1 MDRLSE
7 SGAIAGSKEPRT
19 CRADV
24 APPPR
29 NAATLLRGARAVAGA
44 LAALALGFASLLHA
58 AETTVSQFAEGAT
71 WSLHGET
78 SPVPGGTYTYTITR
92 TAGPQPGN
100 EYAGFHVPST
110 STSVAHSN
118 LGSNPMSC
126 GAGKYFCASFS
137 PSRGPGIWNNIQDH
151 HTIYT
156 EIFNNTTITAT
167 LAVTADTP
175 IGTTITFGA
184 IENNGRPRSG
194 GLLLTVSTAPTKP
207 PDPTPPTLVSA
218 TTKTLTIEWTHP
230 GDGGSPL
237 VRNYLHYRVQ
247 GTTEWSNWY
256 AGETPVT
263 RAAIGG
269 LQANTAY
276 EVRVSVTNARGSS
289 EWVMGATAFSTRA
302 NTPATGVPTI
312 TGTAG
317 VGQVLTASTTG
328 ISDADGLPATFSY
341 QWVRVDADGTSN
353 PVDIPGAIAA
363 TYTLTA
369 PDVGKKLKV
378 RVSFTDD
385 LETTETLTSDAYPSG
400 GTVTAAATCPVPD
413 FAGRRKIW
421 TAVLTMGDFTTQ
433 GSPLRGYGR
442 FPDAGGD
449 GGGLDPATF
458 TIGLNEYA
466 VEELAVDAIRLY
478 FSLPLRA
485 IWRTPATAALRL
497 HVCNAPYDFSDSHYA
512 WDGRSNVI
520 PEHAWDTAL
529 DWSSVSTRT
538 VHLSL
543 PDNRS
548 ATGAPGITGTAE
560 DGQVLGVDV
569 TGIEDEDGLYDVEYA
584 YQWVRVDADGTS
596 NEEDI
601 SGATAATYTL
611 TADDAG
617 KKVKVEVS
625 FTDDFGSDEQR
636 PSAPTATV
644 TAAASA
650 VAAVTVPDF
659 AGRRKI
665 WTAVLTMGDFTS
677 GPVSYRGYGRFPD
690 AGGDGG
696 GLDPAM
702 FTIGLNEYEI
712 EFLAVDAIRLYFSLP
727 LGAIWR
733 TPATAALRLH
743 VCNAPYDFSDSHFAW
758 DGRSNVIPEHAW
770 DTALDWSSVSTRTV
784 HLSLPDNRSAT
795 GAPVITGTAEVG
807 QVLDVGVAGIEDE
820 DGLYDVEYA
829 YQWVRVAADG
839 TSNEEDI
846 SGATAAT
853 YTLTADDVG
862 KKVKVEMSFTDDFGS
877 DEQRPSAPT
886 ATVTAAASAVCAVPS
901 LSGRNVIWTGSMT
914 VAVDPDNAGVF
925 GFESGSFGT
934 LDDQTFTVGTNDYR
948 TRLVSLM
955 GNVLTFAT
963 TNYDLTAE
971 EKDVLRLH
979 VCAADLDFS
988 AAGGHTGDHGYVF
1001 STTGLSWSSG
1011 DTVTLRLSLP
1021 ATGQVMG
1028 VGIAPGNAHL
1038 VVTWTAVDTA
1048 TGYTVQWRSGG
1059 EDYNTTRQATVTPGS
1074 TTRHTIPS
1082 LTNGTEYTVRV
1093 IATRTGANDGPPS
1106 AEVTGT
1112 PEPEPFEV
1120 EIVGVPDVAVTGESY
1135 ELTVQSDED
1144 SLVYAWRVDG
1154 GAIEPDD
1161 VQVDGGAIEPD
1172 DVQMVVWTAPETAGV
1187 AWIHV
1192 DVTREDGVTAGQSAY
1207 VRVEVP
1213 EPEPVPALPL
1223 LGQLLLALGLAGA
1236 GAMRLVRSARRP

>member
-24 APPPR
+24 ALPPDGCAFLSQDLASPAARDPR
-29 NAATLLRGARAVAGA
+29 GSSLPFARRSSLRRRLRARAAAGA
-44 LAALALGFASLLHA
+44 LVALALGFASLLHA
-58 AETTVSQFAEGAT
+58 AETTVSQFAAGAT
-71 WSLHGET
+71 WSLRGET

-92 TAGPQPGN
+92 TAGTEPDN

-110 STSVAHSN
+110 SRSVAHSN

-126 GAGKYFCASFS
+126 GTGKYFCASFS
-137 PSRGPGIWNNIQDH
+137 PSTIPGIWNNLQGH

-156 EIFNNTTITAT
+156 LINNNRTITAT
-167 LAVTADTP
+167 LTVTADTP
-175 IGTTITFGA
+175 IGTTISFGA
-184 IENNGRPRSG
+184 IESNGRPRSG
-194 GLLLTVSTAPTKP
+194 GLLLTVSTKP

-276 EVRVSVTNARGSS
+276 DVRVSVTNARGSS

-302 NTPATGVPTI
+302 NTPATGAPTI

-317 VGQVLTASTTG
+317 VGQVLTASTTS
-328 ISDADGLPATFSY
+328 IADADGLPATFSY

-353 PVDIPGAIAA
+353 PVDIPAA
-363 TYTLTA
+363 TDASYTLTA
-369 PDVGKKLKV
+369 PDVGKKVKV
-378 RVSFTDD
+378 KVSFTDD

-548 ATGAPGITGTAE
+548 ATGALGITGTAE
-560 DGQVLGVDV
+560 VGQVLGVDV

-644 TAAASA
+644 TAAA
-650 VAAVTVPDF
+650 
-659 AGRRKI
+659 
-665 WTAVLTMGDFTS
+665 
-677 GPVSYRGYGRFPD
+677 
-690 AGGDGG
+690 
-696 GLDPAM
+696 
-702 FTIGLNEYEI
+702 
-712 EFLAVDAIRLYFSLP
+712 
-727 LGAIWR
+727 
-733 TPATAALRLH
+733 TAA
-743 VCNAPYDFSDSHFAW
+743 
-758 DGRSNVIPEHAW
+758 G
-770 DTALDWSSVSTRTV
+770 
-784 HLSLPDNRSAT
+784 
-795 GAPVITGTAEVG
+795 
-807 QVLDVGVAGIEDE
+807 
-820 DGLYDVEYA
+820 
-829 YQWVRVAADG
+829 
-839 TSNEEDI
+839 
-846 SGATAAT
+846 
-853 YTLTADDVG
+853 
-862 KKVKVEMSFTDDFGS
+862 
-877 DEQRPSAPT
+877 
-886 ATVTAAASAVCAVPS
+886 AVPS
-901 LSGRNVIWTGSMT
+901 LSGRNVIWTEAMT

-963 TNYDLTAE
+963 TNYDLTAG

-988 AAGGHTGDHGYVF
+988 AAGGPTGDHGYVF

-1021 ATGQVMG
+1021 ATTTAPGQVMG
-1028 VGIAPGNAHL
+1028 VGVAPGNAQL

-1048 TGYTVQWRSGG
+1048 TGYAVQWTSGG
-1059 EDYNTTRQATVTPGS
+1059 QDYNTGDRQATVTPGS
-1074 TTRHTIPS
+1074 TTRHTIEG
-1082 LTNGTEYTVRV
+1082 LANGTAYTVRV
-1093 IATRTGANDGPPS
+1093 IATRTGADDGPPS
-1106 AEVTGT
+1106 AEMTGT
-1112 PEPEPFEV
+1112 PAVPGVTVSQTVLTVPEEDTTGDSYTVVLATPPTANVRVTVAGHAGTAVTPTPGTLTFTTTNWDTAQTVTVTAGHDTDTTDESV
-1120 EIVGVPDVAVTGESY
+1120 SLTHSATSPDSDYEGIPIAGVAVAVTDNDTAQVMGVEVAPGDAQLVVTWTAVDAATGY
-1135 ELTVQSDED
+1135 TVQWTSGSED
-1144 SLVYAWRVDG
+1144 YTTGDRQATVTSGSTTRHTIDG
-1154 GAIEPDD
+1154 LTNG
-1161 VQVDGGAIEPD
+1161 
-1172 DVQMVVWTAPETAGV
+1172 TTY
-1187 AWIHV
+1187 
-1192 DVTREDGVTAGQSAY
+1192 T
-1207 VRVEVP
+1207 VRVIATRTGATDGPPSAEMTGTPREP

-1223 LGQLLLALGLAGA
+1223 AGAIGLGLLLLGTGARALRG
-1236 GAMRLVRSARRP
+1236 RARG

>member
-7 SGAIAGSKEPRT
+7 SGAIAGSKDPRT

-29 NAATLLRGARAVAGA
+29 TAATLPRGARAAAGA

-58 AETTVSQFAEGAT
+58 AETTISQFAEGAT

-137 PSRGPGIWNNIQDH
+137 PSRGPGIWNNIQGH

-167 LAVTADTP
+167 LTVTADTP
-175 IGTTITFGA
+175 IGTTISFGA
-184 IENNGRPRSG
+184 IVNNGRPRSG
-194 GLLLTVSTAPTKP
+194 GLLLTVSPTPTKP

-218 TTKTLTIEWTHP
+218 TTKMLTIEWTHP

-247 GTTEWSNWY
+247 GTTEWSNWQ

-276 EVRVSVTNARGSS
+276 DVRVSVTNARGSS

-302 NTPATGVPTI
+302 NTPATGAPTI

-353 PVDIPGAIAA
+353 PVDIPGATAA
-363 TYTLTA
+363 TYTLTDD
-369 PDVGKKLKV
+369 DVGKKLKV

-385 LETTETLTSDAYPSG
+385 LETTETLTSAAFPSS
-400 GTVTAAATCPVPD
+400 GTVAAAVVACPVPD

-466 VEELAVDAIRLY
+466 VEELAVDAIFLY

-548 ATGAPGITGTAE
+548 ATGTPVITGTAE
-560 DGQVLGVDV
+560 EVGQVLGVDV

-584 YQWVRVDADGTS
+584 YQWVRVDADGLS
-596 NEEDI
+596 NPMDI
-601 SGATAATYTL
+601 PGATAATYIL
-611 TADDAG
+611 TGDDE
-617 KKVKVEVS
+617 VKRIRVRVR
-625 FTDDFGSDEQR
+625 FTDDLGNPEMLTS
-636 PSAPTATV
+636 
-644 TAAASA
+644 AAA
-650 VAAVTVPDF
+650 VATPTVITRPPSYP
-659 AGRRKI
+659 G
-665 WTAVLTMGDFTS
+665 TM
-677 GPVSYRGYGRFPD
+677 RA
-690 AGGDGG
+690 AGGDGEVT
-696 GLDPAM
+696 L
-702 FTIGLNEYEI
+702 T
-712 EFLAVDAIRLYFSLP
+712 
-727 LGAIWR
+727 W
-733 TPATAALRLH
+733 
-743 VCNAPYDFSDSHFAW
+743 NAPSSQGSSRIQYYEYRI
-758 DGRSNVIPEHAW
+758 DGEGEWI
-770 DTALDWSSVSTRTV
+770 STGSTDRIHT
-784 HLSLPDNRSAT
+784 
-795 GAPVITGTAEVG
+795 ITGLVNGRVYFFHLRAVSA
-807 QVLDVGVAGIEDE
+807 AGA
-820 DGLYDVEYA
+820 GSH
-829 YQWVRVAADG
+829 R
-839 TSNEEDI
+839 I
-846 SGATAAT
+846 SPEATP
-853 YTLTADDVG
+853 V
-862 KKVKVEMSFTDDFGS
+862 
-877 DEQRPSAPT
+877 
-886 ATVTAAASAVCAVPS
+886 
-901 LSGRNVIWTGSMT
+901 
-914 VAVDPDNAGVF
+914 
-925 GFESGSFGT
+925 
-934 LDDQTFTVGTNDYR
+934 
-948 TRLVSLM
+948 
-955 GNVLTFAT
+955 
-963 TNYDLTAE
+963 
-971 EKDVLRLH
+971 
-979 VCAADLDFS
+979 ADLDFTHFANGGFITSTLALVNAGAYPARPAIYFYDQDGDPIAARSLVSLTPDLEVLDDGALSPRAVMNPLSELTIATHGRGGQRVGSVSVRAPSSIGGVLRFDIPNLGVAGVGDSPTVPDALLPVRRLDGGINTGVAVRNRGTATLTLQCRLMRDGAVLEEADIRLAVNGQDSRFIDQVFPTADTSDFAGSVRCTAPEPGRFS
-988 AAGGHTGDHGYVF
+988 AVAFELDGVHRIFTTLPVVPVPAVPDREQEQEEEQDQEQEEEQGQEQEQDATRLDFTHFANGGKIVSSLVLVNAGANPVRPAIYFYDQQGDPIAAESLVDITEDLEVGDDGALRPVTAMNPLGELTISTHGR
-1001 STTGLSWSSG
+1001 G
-1011 DTVTLRLSLP
+1011 
-1021 ATGQVMG
+1021 GQVVGSVAVTADGPIGGVLRFDIPALGVAG
-1028 VGIAPGNAHL
+1028 VGDSPPVRDAL
-1038 VVTWTAVDTA
+1038 VPVRRQEGGINTGVAIHNRDTTALLVRCRLMRDGAVLEETMIPLAANGQDSRFIDEIFPTADTSDF
-1048 TGYTVQWRSGG
+1048 V
-1059 EDYNTTRQATVTPGS
+1059 GS
-1074 TTRHTIPS
+1074 
-1082 LTNGTEYTVRV
+1082 VRCL
-1093 IATRTGANDGPPS
+1093 
-1106 AEVTGT
+1106 T
-1112 PEPEPFEV
+1112 PEPGRFSAVAFE
-1120 EIVGVPDVAVTGESY
+1120 
-1135 ELTVQSDED
+1135 L
-1144 SLVYAWRVDG
+1144 
-1154 GAIEPDD
+1154 
-1161 VQVDGGAIEPD
+1161 
-1172 DVQMVVWTAPETAGV
+1172 
-1187 AWIHV
+1187 
-1192 DVTREDGVTAGQSAY
+1192 DGVDRIFTTLP
-1207 VRVEVP
+1207 VVPVVEVP
-1213 EPEPVPALPL
+1213 
-1223 LGQLLLALGLAGA
+1223 
-1236 GAMRLVRSARRP
+1236 

>member
-24 APPPR
+24 ALPPDGCAFLSQDLASPAARDPR
-29 NAATLLRGARAVAGA
+29 GSSLPFARRSSLRRRLRARAAAGA
-44 LAALALGFASLLHA
+44 LVALALGFASLLHA
-58 AETTVSQFAEGAT
+58 AETTVSQFAAGAT

-92 TAGPQPGN
+92 TAGTEPDN

-110 STSVAHSN
+110 SRSVAHSN

-126 GAGKYFCASFS
+126 GTGKYFCASFS
-137 PSRGPGIWNNIQDH
+137 PSTIPGIWNNLQGH

-156 EIFNNTTITAT
+156 LINNNRTITAT
-167 LAVTADTP
+167 LTVTADTP
-175 IGTTITFGA
+175 IGTTISFGA
-184 IENNGRPRSG
+184 IESNGRPRSG
-194 GLLLTVSTAPTKP
+194 GLLLTVSTKP

-276 EVRVSVTNARGSS
+276 DVRVSVTNARGSS

-302 NTPATGVPTI
+302 NTPATGAPTI

-317 VGQVLTASTTG
+317 VGQVLTASTTS
-328 ISDADGLPATFSY
+328 IADADGLPATFSY

-353 PVDIPGAIAA
+353 PVDIPAA
-363 TYTLTA
+363 TDASYTLTA
-369 PDVGKKLKV
+369 PDVGKKVKV
-378 RVSFTDD
+378 KVSFTDD

-548 ATGAPGITGTAE
+548 ATGALGITGTAE
-560 DGQVLGVDV
+560 VGQVLGVDV

-644 TAAASA
+644 TAAA
-650 VAAVTVPDF
+650 
-659 AGRRKI
+659 
-665 WTAVLTMGDFTS
+665 
-677 GPVSYRGYGRFPD
+677 
-690 AGGDGG
+690 
-696 GLDPAM
+696 
-702 FTIGLNEYEI
+702 
-712 EFLAVDAIRLYFSLP
+712 
-727 LGAIWR
+727 
-733 TPATAALRLH
+733 TAA
-743 VCNAPYDFSDSHFAW
+743 
-758 DGRSNVIPEHAW
+758 
-770 DTALDWSSVSTRTV
+770 
-784 HLSLPDNRSAT
+784 
-795 GAPVITGTAEVG
+795 
-807 QVLDVGVAGIEDE
+807 
-820 DGLYDVEYA
+820 
-829 YQWVRVAADG
+829 
-839 TSNEEDI
+839 
-846 SGATAAT
+846 
-853 YTLTADDVG
+853 
-862 KKVKVEMSFTDDFGS
+862 
-877 DEQRPSAPT
+877 
-886 ATVTAAASAVCAVPS
+886 CAVPS
-901 LSGRNVIWTGSMT
+901 LSGRNVIWTEAMT

-963 TNYDLTAE
+963 TNYDLTAG

-988 AAGGHTGDHGYVF
+988 AAGGPTGDHGYVF

-1021 ATGQVMG
+1021 ATTTAPGQVMG
-1028 VGIAPGNAHL
+1028 VGVAPSNAHL

-1048 TGYTVQWRSGG
+1048 TGYTVQWTSGG
-1059 EDYNTTRQATVTPGS
+1059 QDYNTGDRQATVTPGS
-1074 TTRHTIPS
+1074 TTRHTIEG
-1082 LTNGTEYTVRV
+1082 LANGTAYTVRV
-1093 IATRTGANDGPPS
+1093 IATRTGATDGPPS
-1106 AEVTGT
+1106 AEMTGT
-1112 PEPEPFEV
+1112 PAVPGVTVSQTVLTVPEEDTTGDSYTVVLATPPTANVRVTVAGHAGTAVTPTPGTLTFTTTNWDTAQTVTVTAGHDTDTTDESV
-1120 EIVGVPDVAVTGESY
+1120 SLTHSATSPDSDYEGIPIAGVAVAVTDNDTAQVMGVEVAPGDAQLVVTWTAVDAATGY
-1135 ELTVQSDED
+1135 TVQWTSGSED
-1144 SLVYAWRVDG
+1144 YTTGDRQATVTPGSTTRHTIDG
-1154 GAIEPDD
+1154 LANG
-1161 VQVDGGAIEPD
+1161 
-1172 DVQMVVWTAPETAGV
+1172 TTY
-1187 AWIHV
+1187 
-1192 DVTREDGVTAGQSAY
+1192 T
-1207 VRVEVP
+1207 VRVIATRTGATDGPPSAEMTGTPREP

-1223 LGQLLLALGLAGA
+1223 AGAIGLGLLLLGTGARALRG
-1236 GAMRLVRSARRP
+1236 RARG

>member
-7 SGAIAGSKEPRT
+7 AGAIAGSKEPRT

-24 APPPR
+24 ASPPR
-29 NAATLLRGARAVAGA
+29 TAPPLLRGARAAAGA
-44 LAALALGFASLLHA
+44 LAALALGFASFLHA

-110 STSVAHSN
+110 STSIAHSN

-137 PSRGPGIWNNIQDH
+137 PSRGPGIWNNIQGH

-156 EIFNNTTITAT
+156 EIYNNTTITAT
-167 LAVTADTP
+167 LTVTADTP

-194 GLLLTVSTAPTKP
+194 GLLLTVSTVPTKP

-247 GTTEWSNWY
+247 STTEWSNWY

-276 EVRVSVTNARGSS
+276 EVRVSVTNASGSS

-302 NTPATGVPTI
+302 NTPATGAPSI

-328 ISDADGLPATFSY
+328 IADADGRPANFSY

-353 PVDIPGAIAA
+353 PVDIPGATDA
-363 TYTLTA
+363 TYTLTDD
-369 PDVGKKLKV
+369 DVGKKLKV

-466 VEELAVDAIRLY
+466 VEELAVDAIFLY

-548 ATGAPGITGTAE
+548 ATGAPVITGTAE
-560 DGQVLGVDV
+560 VGQVLDVDV

-601 SGATAATYTL
+601 SGATAATHTL
-611 TADDAG
+611 TADDVG

-644 TAAASA
+644 TAVASVAPAEAVEGEPLRFVVTLSAASA
-650 VAAVTVPDF
+650 ADTTLGYSVTGVTATAGTDYTAPAA
-659 AGRRKI
+659 G
-665 WTAVLTMGDFTS
+665 AVLTIPAGQTRGTITIETLADTVAEDRETLTLTLIN
-677 GPVSYRGYGRFPD
+677 PVN
-690 AGGDGG
+690 AT
-696 GLDPAM
+696 LDPAK
-702 FTIGLNEYEI
+702 
-712 EFLAVDAIRLYFSLP
+712 S
-727 LGAIWR
+727 
-733 TPATAALRLH
+733 
-743 VCNAPYDFSDSHFAW
+743 
-758 DGRSNVIPEHAW
+758 
-770 DTALDWSSVSTRTV
+770 
-784 HLSLPDNRSAT
+784 
-795 GAPVITGTAEVG
+795 TAE
-807 QVLDVGVAGIEDE
+807 
-820 DGLYDVEYA
+820 
-829 YQWVRVAADG
+829 G
-839 TSNEEDI
+839 TIRD
-846 SGATAAT
+846 A
-853 YTLTADDVG
+853 
-862 KKVKVEMSFTDDFGS
+862 
-877 DEQRPSAPT
+877 
-886 ATVTAAASAVCAVPS
+886 
-901 LSGRNVIWTGSMT
+901 
-914 VAVDPDNAGVF
+914 
-925 GFESGSFGT
+925 
-934 LDDQTFTVGTNDYR
+934 
-948 TRLVSLM
+948 
-955 GNVLTFAT
+955 
-963 TNYDLTAE
+963 
-971 EKDVLRLH
+971 
-979 VCAADLDFS
+979 
-988 AAGGHTGDHGYVF
+988 
-1001 STTGLSWSSG
+1001 
-1011 DTVTLRLSLP
+1011 
-1021 ATGQVMG
+1021 
-1028 VGIAPGNAHL
+1028 
-1038 VVTWTAVDTA
+1038 
-1048 TGYTVQWRSGG
+1048 
-1059 EDYNTTRQATVTPGS
+1059 
-1074 TTRHTIPS
+1074 
-1082 LTNGTEYTVRV
+1082 
-1093 IATRTGANDGPPS
+1093 
-1106 AEVTGT
+1106 
-1112 PEPEPFEV
+1112 
-1120 EIVGVPDVAVTGESY
+1120 
-1135 ELTVQSDED
+1135 
-1144 SLVYAWRVDG
+1144 
-1154 GAIEPDD
+1154 
-1161 VQVDGGAIEPD
+1161 
-1172 DVQMVVWTAPETAGV
+1172 
-1187 AWIHV
+1187 
-1192 DVTREDGVTAGQSAY
+1192 
-1207 VRVEVP
+1207 
-1213 EPEPVPALPL
+1213 EPVPVSALPFL
-1223 LGQLLLALGLAGA
+1223 TWSWEVLID
-1236 GAMRLVRSARRP
+1236 RFSSAQER

>member
-7 SGAIAGSKEPRT
+7 SGAIAWSKEPRT

-24 APPPR
+24 ASPPDGRAFLSPDLASPAARDPR
-29 NAATLLRGARAVAGA
+29 GSSLPFARRSSLRRRLRGRAAAGA
-44 LAALALGFASLLHA
+44 LVALALGFASLLHA
-58 AETTVSQFAEGAT
+58 AETTVSQFAAGAT

-92 TAGPQPGN
+92 TAGTEPDN

-110 STSVAHSN
+110 SRSVAHSN

-126 GAGKYFCASFS
+126 GTGKYFCASFS
-137 PSRGPGIWNNIQDH
+137 PSRIPGIWNNLQGH

-156 EIFNNTTITAT
+156 LINNNRTITAT
-167 LAVTADTP
+167 LTVTADTP
-175 IGTTITFGA
+175 IGTTISFGA
-184 IENNGRPRSG
+184 IESNGRPRSG
-194 GLLLTVSTAPTKP
+194 GLLLTVSTKP

-218 TTKTLTIEWTHP
+218 TTKTLTIKWTHP

-276 EVRVSVTNARGSS
+276 DVRVSVTNASGSS

-302 NTPATGVPTI
+302 NAPATGAPTI

-317 VGQVLTASTTG
+317 VGQVLTASTTS
-328 ISDADGLPATFSY
+328 IADADGLPATFSY

-353 PVDIPGAIAA
+353 PVDIPGATDAS
-363 TYTLTA
+363 YTLTA
-369 PDVGKKLKV
+369 ADVGKKVKV
-378 RVSFTDD
+378 KVNFTDD
-385 LETTETLTSDAYPSG
+385 LETTETLTSAAFPSG
-400 GTVTAAATCPVPD
+400 CTVVAAVAACPVPD

-433 GSPLRGYGR
+433 GLPLRGYGR

-466 VEELAVDAIRLY
+466 VDILAVDAIRLY

-548 ATGAPGITGTAE
+548 ATGAPGITGTVE
-560 DGQVLGVDV
+560 VGQVLGGDV

-611 TADDAG
+611 TADDVG

-644 TAAASA
+644 TAAA
-650 VAAVTVPDF
+650 
-659 AGRRKI
+659 
-665 WTAVLTMGDFTS
+665 
-677 GPVSYRGYGRFPD
+677 
-690 AGGDGG
+690 
-696 GLDPAM
+696 
-702 FTIGLNEYEI
+702 
-712 EFLAVDAIRLYFSLP
+712 
-727 LGAIWR
+727 
-733 TPATAALRLH
+733 TAA
-743 VCNAPYDFSDSHFAW
+743 
-758 DGRSNVIPEHAW
+758 
-770 DTALDWSSVSTRTV
+770 
-784 HLSLPDNRSAT
+784 
-795 GAPVITGTAEVG
+795 
-807 QVLDVGVAGIEDE
+807 
-820 DGLYDVEYA
+820 
-829 YQWVRVAADG
+829 
-839 TSNEEDI
+839 
-846 SGATAAT
+846 
-853 YTLTADDVG
+853 
-862 KKVKVEMSFTDDFGS
+862 
-877 DEQRPSAPT
+877 
-886 ATVTAAASAVCAVPS
+886 CAVPS
-901 LSGRNVIWTGSMT
+901 LSGRNVIWTGAMT

-948 TRLVSLM
+948 TRLVSLL

-963 TNYDLTAE
+963 TNDDLTAG

-988 AAGGHTGDHGYVF
+988 AAGGPTGDHGYVF

-1021 ATGQVMG
+1021 ATATAQVMG
-1028 VGIAPGNAHL
+1028 VGVAPGNAQLVVTWTAVDTATGYTVQWTSGGEDYNTTRQATVTPGSTTRHTIEGLANGTAYTVRVIATRTGATDGPPSAEMTGTPAAPDVTVSTTALTVPEEDTTGDSYTVVLATQPTANVRVTVAGHAGTTVTPTPGTLTFTTMNWDTAQTVTVTAGHDADTADESVSLTHSATSPDSDYEGIPITSVAVAVTDNDTAQVMGVGVAPGDAHL

-1059 EDYNTTRQATVTPGS
+1059 EDYNTGDRQATVTPGA
-1074 TTRHTIPS
+1074 TTRHTIDS
-1082 LTNGTEYTVRV
+1082 LTNGTAYTVRV
-1093 IATRTGANDGPPS
+1093 IATRTGATDGPPS

-1112 PEPEPFEV
+1112 P
-1120 EIVGVPDVAVTGESY
+1120 TG
-1135 ELTVQSDED
+1135 
-1144 SLVYAWRVDG
+1144 
-1154 GAIEPDD
+1154 
-1161 VQVDGGAIEPD
+1161 
-1172 DVQMVVWTAPETAGV
+1172 
-1187 AWIHV
+1187 
-1192 DVTREDGVTAGQSAY
+1192 
-1207 VRVEVP
+1207 

-1223 LGQLLLALGLAGA
+1223 AGAIGLGLLLLGTGGRALRGRASG
-1236 GAMRLVRSARRP
+1236 

>member
-24 APPPR
+24 ASPPDRRAFLSPDLASPAARDPR
-29 NAATLLRGARAVAGA
+29 GSSLPFARRSSLRRRLRARATAGA
-44 LAALALGFASLLHA
+44 LVALALGFASWLHA
-58 AETTVSQFAEGAT
+58 AETTVSQFAAGAT

-92 TAGPQPGN
+92 TAGTEPDN

-110 STSVAHSN
+110 SRSVAYSN

-126 GAGKYFCASFS
+126 GTGKYFCASFS
-137 PSRGPGIWNNIQDH
+137 PSTIPGIWNNLQGH

-156 EIFNNTTITAT
+156 LINNNRTITAT
-167 LAVTADTP
+167 LTVTADTP
-175 IGTTITFGA
+175 IGTTISFGA
-184 IENNGRPRSG
+184 IESNGRPRSG
-194 GLLLTVSTAPTKP
+194 GLLLTVSTKP

-276 EVRVSVTNARGSS
+276 DVRVSVTNARGSS

-302 NTPATGVPTI
+302 NTPATGAPTI

-353 PVDIPGAIAA
+353 PVDIPAATAA

-369 PDVGKKLKV
+369 PDVGKKVKV
-378 RVSFTDD
+378 KVSFTDD

-433 GSPLRGYGR
+433 GFPLRGYGR
-442 FPDAGGD
+442 FPNAGGD

-466 VEELAVDAIRLY
+466 VDILAVDAIRLY

-560 DGQVLGVDV
+560 VGQVLGVDV

-611 TADDAG
+611 TADDVG

-644 TAAASA
+644 TAAA
-650 VAAVTVPDF
+650 
-659 AGRRKI
+659 
-665 WTAVLTMGDFTS
+665 
-677 GPVSYRGYGRFPD
+677 
-690 AGGDGG
+690 
-696 GLDPAM
+696 
-702 FTIGLNEYEI
+702 
-712 EFLAVDAIRLYFSLP
+712 
-727 LGAIWR
+727 
-733 TPATAALRLH
+733 TAA
-743 VCNAPYDFSDSHFAW
+743 
-758 DGRSNVIPEHAW
+758 
-770 DTALDWSSVSTRTV
+770 
-784 HLSLPDNRSAT
+784 
-795 GAPVITGTAEVG
+795 
-807 QVLDVGVAGIEDE
+807 
-820 DGLYDVEYA
+820 
-829 YQWVRVAADG
+829 
-839 TSNEEDI
+839 
-846 SGATAAT
+846 
-853 YTLTADDVG
+853 
-862 KKVKVEMSFTDDFGS
+862 
-877 DEQRPSAPT
+877 
-886 ATVTAAASAVCAVPS
+886 CAVPS
-901 LSGRNVIWTGSMT
+901 LSGRNVIWTGAMT

-963 TNYDLTAE
+963 TNNDLTAG

-988 AAGGHTGDHGYVF
+988 AAGGTTGDHGYVF

-1021 ATGQVMG
+1021 ATTTAPGQVMG
-1028 VGIAPGNAHL
+1028 LGVAPGNAQL

-1048 TGYTVQWRSGG
+1048 TGYTVQWTSGG
-1059 EDYNTTRQATVTPGS
+1059 QDYNTGDRQATVTPGS
-1074 TTRHTIPS
+1074 TTRHTIEG
-1082 LTNGTEYTVRV
+1082 LANGTAYTVRV
-1093 IATRTGANDGPPS
+1093 IATRTGADDGPPS
-1106 AEVTGT
+1106 AEMTGT
-1112 PEPEPFEV
+1112 PAVPGVTVSQTVLTVPEEDTTGDSYTVVLATPPTANVRVTVAGHAGTAVTPTPGTLTFTTTTWDTAQTVTVTAGHDTDTTDESV
-1120 EIVGVPDVAVTGESY
+1120 SLTHSATSPDSDYEGIPIAGVAVAVTDNDTAQVMGVEVAPGDAQLVVTWTAVDAATGY
-1135 ELTVQSDED
+1135 TVQWTSGSED
-1144 SLVYAWRVDG
+1144 YTTGDRQATVTSGSTTRHTIDG
-1154 GAIEPDD
+1154 LTNG
-1161 VQVDGGAIEPD
+1161 
-1172 DVQMVVWTAPETAGV
+1172 TAYT
-1187 AWIHV
+1187 
-1192 DVTREDGVTAGQSAY
+1192 
-1207 VRVEVP
+1207 VRVIATRTGATDGPPSAEMTGTPREP

-1223 LGQLLLALGLAGA
+1223 AGAIGLGLLLLGTGARALRG
-1236 GAMRLVRSARRP
+1236 RARG

>member
-29 NAATLLRGARAVAGA
+29 TAATLPRGARAAAGA

-58 AETTVSQFAEGAT
+58 AETTVSQFAAGAT

-92 TAGPQPGN
+92 TAGTEPDN

-110 STSVAHSN
+110 SRSVAHSN

-126 GAGKYFCASFS
+126 GTGKYFCAGFS
-137 PSRGPGIWNNIQDH
+137 PSEIPGIWNNLQGH

-156 EIFNNTTITAT
+156 LINNNTTITAT
-167 LAVTADTP
+167 LTVTADTP

-276 EVRVSVTNARGSS
+276 DVRVSVTNARGSS

-302 NTPATGVPTI
+302 NTPATGAPTI

-353 PVDIPGAIAA
+353 PVDIPGATAA

-497 HVCNAPYDFSDSHYA
+497 HVCNAPYDFSDSHFA

-520 PEHAWDTAL
+520 PEHSWDTAL

-548 ATGAPGITGTAE
+548 ATGAPVITGTAE
-560 DGQVLGVDV
+560 VGQVLGVDV

-611 TADDAG
+611 TADDVG
-617 KKVKVEVS
+617 KKVKVEV
-625 FTDDFGSDEQR
+625 
-636 PSAPTATV
+636 
-644 TAAASA
+644 
-650 VAAVTVPDF
+650 
-659 AGRRKI
+659 
-665 WTAVLTMGDFTS
+665 
-677 GPVSYRGYGRFPD
+677 
-690 AGGDGG
+690 
-696 GLDPAM
+696 
-702 FTIGLNEYEI
+702 
-712 EFLAVDAIRLYFSLP
+712 
-727 LGAIWR
+727 
-733 TPATAALRLH
+733 
-743 VCNAPYDFSDSHFAW
+743 
-758 DGRSNVIPEHAW
+758 
-770 DTALDWSSVSTRTV
+770 
-784 HLSLPDNRSAT
+784 
-795 GAPVITGTAEVG
+795 
-807 QVLDVGVAGIEDE
+807 
-820 DGLYDVEYA
+820 
-829 YQWVRVAADG
+829 
-839 TSNEEDI
+839 
-846 SGATAAT
+846 
-853 YTLTADDVG
+853 
-862 KKVKVEMSFTDDFGS
+862 SFTDDFGS

-979 VCAADLDFS
+979 VCAADLNFS
-988 AAGGHTGDHGYVF
+988 AAGGPTGDHGYVF

-1028 VGIAPGNAHL
+1028 VGVAPGNAHL
-1038 VVTWTAVDTA
+1038 VVTWTAVDNA
-1048 TGYTVQWRSGG
+1048 TGYTVQWTSGG
-1059 EDYNTTRQATVTPGS
+1059 EDYNTGDRQATVTSGSTTRHTISGLANGTEYTVRVIATRTGAADGPPAAEMTGTPAAPTVPGVTVSKSALTVAEEDTTGDSYTVVLDNQPTANVLVTVAGHAGTDVTPTPGTLTFTTMDWETAQTVTVTAGNDTDTADDSVSLTHSATSADSDYEGITIAGVAVTVNDNDTAQVMGVTVAPGDAQLVVTWTAVDNATGYKVQWKSGGDDYDTGERQATVTPGS
-1074 TTRHTIPS
+1074 TTSHTIDS
-1082 LTNGTEYTVRV
+1082 LANGTAYTVRV
-1093 IATRTGANDGPPS
+1093 IATRTGANDGPPA
-1106 AEVTGT
+1106 AEMTGT
-1112 PEPEPFEV
+1112 P
-1120 EIVGVPDVAVTGESY
+1120 TGEP
-1135 ELTVQSDED
+1135 
-1144 SLVYAWRVDG
+1144 
-1154 GAIEPDD
+1154 I
-1161 VQVDGGAIEPD
+1161 
-1172 DVQMVVWTAPETAGV
+1172 
-1187 AWIHV
+1187 
-1192 DVTREDGVTAGQSAY
+1192 
-1207 VRVEVP
+1207 
-1213 EPEPVPALPL
+1213 PVPALPL
-1223 LGQLLLALGLAGA
+1223 AGAIALGLLLLGTGSRRLGGPRWAGCA
-1236 GAMRLVRSARRP
+1236 GRGRTARLPR

>member
-24 APPPR
+24 ALPPDGCAFLSQDLASPAARDPR
-29 NAATLLRGARAVAGA
+29 GSSLPFARRSSLRRRLRARAAAGA
-44 LAALALGFASLLHA
+44 LVALALGFASLLHA
-58 AETTVSQFAEGAT
+58 AETTVSQFAAGAT

-92 TAGPQPGN
+92 TAGTEPDN

-110 STSVAHSN
+110 SRSVAHSN

-126 GAGKYFCASFS
+126 GTGKYFCASFS
-137 PSRGPGIWNNIQDH
+137 PSTIPGIWNNLQGH

-156 EIFNNTTITAT
+156 LINNNRTITAT
-167 LAVTADTP
+167 LTVTADTP
-175 IGTTITFGA
+175 IGTTISFGA
-184 IENNGRPRSG
+184 IESNGRPRSG
-194 GLLLTVSTAPTKP
+194 GLLLTVSTKP

-276 EVRVSVTNARGSS
+276 DVRVSVTNARGSS

-302 NTPATGVPTI
+302 NTPATGAPTI

-317 VGQVLTASTTG
+317 VGQVLTASTTS
-328 ISDADGLPATFSY
+328 IADADGLPATFSY

-353 PVDIPGAIAA
+353 PVDIPAA
-363 TYTLTA
+363 TDASYTLTA
-369 PDVGKKLKV
+369 PDVGKKVKV
-378 RVSFTDD
+378 KVSFTDD

-421 TAVLTMGDFTTQ
+421 TAVLAMGDFTTQ

-548 ATGAPGITGTAE
+548 ATGALGITGTAE
-560 DGQVLGVDV
+560 VGQVLGVDV

-644 TAAASA
+644 TAAA
-650 VAAVTVPDF
+650 
-659 AGRRKI
+659 
-665 WTAVLTMGDFTS
+665 
-677 GPVSYRGYGRFPD
+677 
-690 AGGDGG
+690 
-696 GLDPAM
+696 
-702 FTIGLNEYEI
+702 
-712 EFLAVDAIRLYFSLP
+712 
-727 LGAIWR
+727 
-733 TPATAALRLH
+733 TAA
-743 VCNAPYDFSDSHFAW
+743 
-758 DGRSNVIPEHAW
+758 
-770 DTALDWSSVSTRTV
+770 
-784 HLSLPDNRSAT
+784 
-795 GAPVITGTAEVG
+795 
-807 QVLDVGVAGIEDE
+807 
-820 DGLYDVEYA
+820 
-829 YQWVRVAADG
+829 
-839 TSNEEDI
+839 
-846 SGATAAT
+846 
-853 YTLTADDVG
+853 
-862 KKVKVEMSFTDDFGS
+862 
-877 DEQRPSAPT
+877 
-886 ATVTAAASAVCAVPS
+886 CAVPS
-901 LSGRNVIWTGSMT
+901 LSGRNVIWTEAMT

-963 TNYDLTAE
+963 TNYDLTAG

-988 AAGGHTGDHGYVF
+988 AAGGPTGDHGYVF

-1021 ATGQVMG
+1021 ATTTAPGQVMG
-1028 VGIAPGNAHL
+1028 VGVAPSNAHL

-1048 TGYTVQWRSGG
+1048 TGYTVQWTSGG
-1059 EDYNTTRQATVTPGS
+1059 QDYNTGDRQATVTPGS
-1074 TTRHTIPS
+1074 TTRHTIEG
-1082 LTNGTEYTVRV
+1082 LANGTAYTVRV
-1093 IATRTGANDGPPS
+1093 IATRTGATDGPPS
-1106 AEVTGT
+1106 AEMTGT
-1112 PEPEPFEV
+1112 PAVPGVTVSQTVLTVPEEDTTGDSYTVVLATPPTANVRVTVAGHAGTAVTPTPGTLTFTTTNWDTAQTVTVTAGHDTDTTDESV
-1120 EIVGVPDVAVTGESY
+1120 SLTHSATSPDSDYEGIPIAGVAVAVTDNDTAQVMGVEVAPGDAQLVVTWTAVDAATGY
-1135 ELTVQSDED
+1135 TVQWTSGSED
-1144 SLVYAWRVDG
+1144 YTTGDRQATVTSGSTTRHTIDG
-1154 GAIEPDD
+1154 LTNG
-1161 VQVDGGAIEPD
+1161 
-1172 DVQMVVWTAPETAGV
+1172 TTY
-1187 AWIHV
+1187 
-1192 DVTREDGVTAGQSAY
+1192 T
-1207 VRVEVP
+1207 VRVIATRTGATDGPPSAEMTGTPREP

-1223 LGQLLLALGLAGA
+1223 AGAIGLGLLLLGTGARALRG
-1236 GAMRLVRSARRP
+1236 RARG

>member
-1 MDRLSE
+1 MDRWSE

-24 APPPR
+24 ALPPDGRAFLSQDLASPAARDPR
-29 NAATLLRGARAVAGA
+29 GSSLPFARRSSLRRRLRARAAAGA
-44 LAALALGFASLLHA
+44 LVALALGFASLPHA
-58 AETTVSQFAEGAT
+58 AETTVSQFAAGAT

-92 TAGPQPGN
+92 TAGTEPDN

-110 STSVAHSN
+110 SRSVAHSN

-126 GAGKYFCASFS
+126 GTGKYFCASFS
-137 PSRGPGIWNNIQDH
+137 PSTIPGIWNNLQGH

-156 EIFNNTTITAT
+156 LINNNRTITAT
-167 LAVTADTP
+167 LTVTADTP
-175 IGTTITFGA
+175 IGTTISFGA
-184 IENNGRPRSG
+184 IESNGRPRSG
-194 GLLLTVSTAPTKP
+194 GLLLTVSTKP
-207 PDPTPPTLVSA
+207 PDPTPPTLVAA

-276 EVRVSVTNARGSS
+276 DVRVSVTNARGSS

-302 NTPATGVPTI
+302 NTPATGAPTI

-317 VGQVLTASTTG
+317 VGQVLTASTTS
-328 ISDADGLPATFSY
+328 IADADGLPATFSY

-353 PVDIPGAIAA
+353 PVDIPAA
-363 TYTLTA
+363 TDASYTLTA
-369 PDVGKKLKV
+369 PDVGKKVKV
-378 RVSFTDD
+378 KVSFTDD

-413 FAGRRKIW
+413 LAGRRKIW

-548 ATGAPGITGTAE
+548 ATGALGITGTAE
-560 DGQVLGVDV
+560 VGQVLGVDV

-644 TAAASA
+644 TAAA
-650 VAAVTVPDF
+650 
-659 AGRRKI
+659 
-665 WTAVLTMGDFTS
+665 
-677 GPVSYRGYGRFPD
+677 
-690 AGGDGG
+690 
-696 GLDPAM
+696 
-702 FTIGLNEYEI
+702 
-712 EFLAVDAIRLYFSLP
+712 
-727 LGAIWR
+727 
-733 TPATAALRLH
+733 TAA
-743 VCNAPYDFSDSHFAW
+743 
-758 DGRSNVIPEHAW
+758 
-770 DTALDWSSVSTRTV
+770 
-784 HLSLPDNRSAT
+784 
-795 GAPVITGTAEVG
+795 
-807 QVLDVGVAGIEDE
+807 
-820 DGLYDVEYA
+820 
-829 YQWVRVAADG
+829 
-839 TSNEEDI
+839 
-846 SGATAAT
+846 
-853 YTLTADDVG
+853 
-862 KKVKVEMSFTDDFGS
+862 
-877 DEQRPSAPT
+877 
-886 ATVTAAASAVCAVPS
+886 CAVPS
-901 LSGRNVIWTGSMT
+901 LSGRNVIWTEAMT

-963 TNYDLTAE
+963 TNYDLTAG

-988 AAGGHTGDHGYVF
+988 AAGGPTGDHGYVF

-1021 ATGQVMG
+1021 ATATTQVMG
-1028 VGIAPGNAHL
+1028 VGIAPGDAHL

-1059 EDYNTTRQATVTPGS
+1059 QDYNTTRQATVTPGATTRHTIEGLANGTAYTVRVIATRTGATDGPPSAEMTGTPAAPGVTVSKTALTVPEEDTTGDSYTVVLATQPTANVRVTVAGHAGTTVTPTPGTLTFTTMTWDTAQTVTVTAGHDADTADESVSLTHSATSPDSDYEGIPIAGVAVTVTDNDTAQAMGVEVAPGDAHLVVTWTAVDAATGYTVQWRSGSQGYTTGDRQATVTPGS
-1074 TTRHTIPS
+1074 TTRHTIDG
-1082 LTNGTEYTVRV
+1082 LANGTTYTVRV
-1093 IATRTGANDGPPS
+1093 IATRTGATDGPPS
-1106 AEVTGT
+1106 AEMTGT
-1112 PEPEPFEV
+1112 P
-1120 EIVGVPDVAVTGESY
+1120 
-1135 ELTVQSDED
+1135 
-1144 SLVYAWRVDG
+1144 
-1154 GAIEPDD
+1154 
-1161 VQVDGGAIEPD
+1161 
-1172 DVQMVVWTAPETAGV
+1172 
-1187 AWIHV
+1187 
-1192 DVTREDGVTAGQSAY
+1192 RE
-1207 VRVEVP
+1207 P

-1223 LGQLLLALGLAGA
+1223 AGAIGLGLLLLGTGARALRG
-1236 GAMRLVRSARRP
+1236 RARG

>member
-24 APPPR
+24 ALPPDRRAFLSPDLASPAARDPR
-29 NAATLLRGARAVAGA
+29 GSSLPFARRSSLRRRLRGRAAAGA
-44 LAALALGFASLLHA
+44 LAALALGLASWLHA

-92 TAGPQPGN
+92 TAGTEPDN

-110 STSVAHSN
+110 SRSVAYSN

-126 GAGKYFCASFS
+126 GTGKYFCASFS
-137 PSRGPGIWNNIQDH
+137 PSRSPGIWNNLQGH

-156 EIFNNTTITAT
+156 LINNNTTITAT
-167 LAVTADTP
+167 LTVTADTP
-175 IGTTITFGA
+175 IGTTISFGA
-184 IENNGRPRSG
+184 ILNYGRPRSG
-194 GLLLTVSTAPTKP
+194 GLLLTVSTKP

-237 VRNYLHYRVQ
+237 VRNYVHYRVQ

-276 EVRVSVTNARGSS
+276 DVRVSVTNARGSS

-302 NTPATGVPTI
+302 NAPATGAPTI

-317 VGQVLTASTTG
+317 VGQVLTASTTS
-328 ISDADGLPATFSY
+328 IADADGLPATFSY

-353 PVDIPGAIAA
+353 PVDIPAA
-363 TYTLTA
+363 TDASYTLTA
-369 PDVGKKLKV
+369 ADVGKKVKV
-378 RVSFTDD
+378 KVNFTDD

-400 GTVTAAATCPVPD
+400 GTVTAAATCHVPD

-548 ATGAPGITGTAE
+548 ATGAPGMTGTAE
-560 DGQVLGVDV
+560 VGQVLGVDV

-644 TAAASA
+644 TAAA
-650 VAAVTVPDF
+650 
-659 AGRRKI
+659 
-665 WTAVLTMGDFTS
+665 
-677 GPVSYRGYGRFPD
+677 
-690 AGGDGG
+690 
-696 GLDPAM
+696 
-702 FTIGLNEYEI
+702 
-712 EFLAVDAIRLYFSLP
+712 
-727 LGAIWR
+727 
-733 TPATAALRLH
+733 TAA
-743 VCNAPYDFSDSHFAW
+743 
-758 DGRSNVIPEHAW
+758 
-770 DTALDWSSVSTRTV
+770 
-784 HLSLPDNRSAT
+784 
-795 GAPVITGTAEVG
+795 
-807 QVLDVGVAGIEDE
+807 
-820 DGLYDVEYA
+820 
-829 YQWVRVAADG
+829 
-839 TSNEEDI
+839 
-846 SGATAAT
+846 
-853 YTLTADDVG
+853 
-862 KKVKVEMSFTDDFGS
+862 
-877 DEQRPSAPT
+877 
-886 ATVTAAASAVCAVPS
+886 CAVPS
-901 LSGRNVIWTGSMT
+901 LSGRNVIWTGAMT

-963 TNYDLTAE
+963 TNYDLTAG

-988 AAGGHTGDHGYVF
+988 AAGGPPGDHGYVF

-1021 ATGQVMG
+1021 ATATTQVMG
-1028 VGIAPGNAHL
+1028 VGVAPGDAHL

-1059 EDYNTTRQATVTPGS
+1059 EDYNTGDRQATVTPGS
-1074 TTRHTIPS
+1074 TTRHTIEG
-1082 LTNGTEYTVRV
+1082 LTNGTAYTVRV
-1093 IATRTGANDGPPS
+1093 IATRTGATDGPPS
-1106 AEVTGT
+1106 AEMTGT
-1112 PEPEPFEV
+1112 P
-1120 EIVGVPDVAVTGESY
+1120 
-1135 ELTVQSDED
+1135 
-1144 SLVYAWRVDG
+1144 
-1154 GAIEPDD
+1154 
-1161 VQVDGGAIEPD
+1161 
-1172 DVQMVVWTAPETAGV
+1172 
-1187 AWIHV
+1187 
-1192 DVTREDGVTAGQSAY
+1192 RE
-1207 VRVEVP
+1207 P

-1223 LGQLLLALGLAGA
+1223 AGAIGLGLLLLGTGARALRG
-1236 GAMRLVRSARRP
+1236 RARG

>member
-7 SGAIAGSKEPRT
+7 SGAIAWSKEPRT

-24 APPPR
+24 ASPPDGRAFLSPDLASPAARDPR
-29 NAATLLRGARAVAGA
+29 GSSLPFARRSSLRRRLRGRAAAGA
-44 LAALALGFASLLHA
+44 LVALALGFASLLHA
-58 AETTVSQFAEGAT
+58 AETTVSQFAAGAT

-92 TAGPQPGN
+92 TAGTEPDN

-110 STSVAHSN
+110 SRSVAHSN

-126 GAGKYFCASFS
+126 GTGKYFCASFS
-137 PSRGPGIWNNIQDH
+137 PSRIPGIWNNLQGH

-156 EIFNNTTITAT
+156 LINNNRTITAT
-167 LAVTADTP
+167 LTVTADTP
-175 IGTTITFGA
+175 IGTTISFGA
-184 IENNGRPRSG
+184 IESNGRPRSG
-194 GLLLTVSTAPTKP
+194 GLLLTVSTKP

-218 TTKTLTIEWTHP
+218 TTKTLTIKWTHP

-276 EVRVSVTNARGSS
+276 DVRVSVTNASGSS

-302 NTPATGVPTI
+302 NAPATGAPTI

-317 VGQVLTASTTG
+317 VGQVLTASTTS
-328 ISDADGLPATFSY
+328 IADADGLPATFSY

-353 PVDIPGAIAA
+353 PVDIPGETDAS
-363 TYTLTA
+363 YTLTA
-369 PDVGKKLKV
+369 ADVGKKVKV
-378 RVSFTDD
+378 KVNFTDD
-385 LETTETLTSDAYPSG
+385 LETTETLTSAAFPSG
-400 GTVTAAATCPVPD
+400 GTVVAAVAACPVPD

-433 GSPLRGYGR
+433 GLPLRGYGR

-466 VEELAVDAIRLY
+466 VDILAVDAIRLY

-560 DGQVLGVDV
+560 VGQVLGGDV

-611 TADDAG
+611 TADDVG

-644 TAAASA
+644 TAAA
-650 VAAVTVPDF
+650 
-659 AGRRKI
+659 
-665 WTAVLTMGDFTS
+665 
-677 GPVSYRGYGRFPD
+677 
-690 AGGDGG
+690 
-696 GLDPAM
+696 
-702 FTIGLNEYEI
+702 
-712 EFLAVDAIRLYFSLP
+712 
-727 LGAIWR
+727 
-733 TPATAALRLH
+733 TAA
-743 VCNAPYDFSDSHFAW
+743 
-758 DGRSNVIPEHAW
+758 
-770 DTALDWSSVSTRTV
+770 
-784 HLSLPDNRSAT
+784 
-795 GAPVITGTAEVG
+795 
-807 QVLDVGVAGIEDE
+807 
-820 DGLYDVEYA
+820 
-829 YQWVRVAADG
+829 
-839 TSNEEDI
+839 
-846 SGATAAT
+846 
-853 YTLTADDVG
+853 
-862 KKVKVEMSFTDDFGS
+862 
-877 DEQRPSAPT
+877 
-886 ATVTAAASAVCAVPS
+886 CAVPS
-901 LSGRNVIWTGSMT
+901 LSGRNVIWTGAMT

-948 TRLVSLM
+948 TRLVSLL

-963 TNYDLTAE
+963 TNDDLTAG

-988 AAGGHTGDHGYVF
+988 AAGGPTGDHGYVF

-1021 ATGQVMG
+1021 ATATAQVMG
-1028 VGIAPGNAHL
+1028 VGVAPGNAQLVVTWTAVDTATGYTVQWTSGGEDYNTTRQATVTPGSTTRHTIEGLANGTAYTVRVIATRTGATDGPPSAEMTGTPAAPDVTVSTTALTVPEEDTTGDSYTVVLATQPTANVRVTVAGHAGTTVTPTPGTLTFTTMNWDTAQTVTVTAGHDADTADESVSLTHSATSPDSDYEGIPITSVAVAVTDNDTAQVMGVGVAPGDAHL

-1059 EDYNTTRQATVTPGS
+1059 EDYNTGDRQATVTPGA
-1074 TTRHTIPS
+1074 TTRHTIDS
-1082 LTNGTEYTVRV
+1082 LTNGTAYTVRV
-1093 IATRTGANDGPPS
+1093 IATRTGATDGPPS

-1112 PEPEPFEV
+1112 P
-1120 EIVGVPDVAVTGESY
+1120 TG
-1135 ELTVQSDED
+1135 
-1144 SLVYAWRVDG
+1144 
-1154 GAIEPDD
+1154 
-1161 VQVDGGAIEPD
+1161 
-1172 DVQMVVWTAPETAGV
+1172 
-1187 AWIHV
+1187 
-1192 DVTREDGVTAGQSAY
+1192 
-1207 VRVEVP
+1207 

-1223 LGQLLLALGLAGA
+1223 AGAIGLGLLLLGTGGRALRGRASG
-1236 GAMRLVRSARRP
+1236 

>member
-1 MDRLSE
+1 MECASE
-7 SGAIAGSKEPRT
+7 PGGIAAGTEPRSR
-19 CRADV
+19 RAAVYQDRP
-24 APPPR
+24 APPPPDGR
-29 NAATLLRGARAVAGA
+29 AFLSPDLASPAARAPRGSSLPFARRPSLRRRLRARAAAGA
-44 LAALALGFASLLHA
+44 LVALALGFASWLHA
-58 AETTVSQFAEGAT
+58 AETTVSQFAAGAT

-92 TAGPQPGN
+92 TAGTEPDN

-110 STSVAHSN
+110 SRSVAHSN

-126 GAGKYFCASFS
+126 GTGKYFCASFS
-137 PSRGPGIWNNIQDH
+137 PSTIPGLWNNLQGH

-156 EIFNNTTITAT
+156 LINNNRTITAT
-167 LAVTADTP
+167 LTVTADTP
-175 IGTTITFGA
+175 IGTTIAFGA
-184 IENNGRPRSG
+184 IESNGRPRSG
-194 GLLLTVSTAPTKP
+194 GVLLTVSTKP

-276 EVRVSVTNARGSS
+276 DVRVSVTNARGSS

-302 NTPATGVPTI
+302 NTTATGAPTI

-328 ISDADGLPATFSY
+328 IADADGLPATFSY

-353 PVDIPGAIAA
+353 TVDIPAA
-363 TYTLTA
+363 TDASYTLTA
-369 PDVGKKLKV
+369 PDVGKKVKV

-449 GGGLDPATF
+449 GGGLDPAMF
-458 TIGLNEYA
+458 TIGLHEYA

-548 ATGAPGITGTAE
+548 ATGALGITGTAE
-560 DGQVLGVDV
+560 VGQVLGVDV

-644 TAAASA
+644 T
-650 VAAVTVPDF
+650 
-659 AGRRKI
+659 
-665 WTAVLTMGDFTS
+665 TA
-677 GPVSYRGYGRFPD
+677 
-690 AGGDGG
+690 
-696 GLDPAM
+696 
-702 FTIGLNEYEI
+702 
-712 EFLAVDAIRLYFSLP
+712 
-727 LGAIWR
+727 
-733 TPATAALRLH
+733 ATAA
-743 VCNAPYDFSDSHFAW
+743 
-758 DGRSNVIPEHAW
+758 
-770 DTALDWSSVSTRTV
+770 
-784 HLSLPDNRSAT
+784 
-795 GAPVITGTAEVG
+795 
-807 QVLDVGVAGIEDE
+807 
-820 DGLYDVEYA
+820 
-829 YQWVRVAADG
+829 
-839 TSNEEDI
+839 
-846 SGATAAT
+846 
-853 YTLTADDVG
+853 
-862 KKVKVEMSFTDDFGS
+862 
-877 DEQRPSAPT
+877 
-886 ATVTAAASAVCAVPS
+886 CAVPS
-901 LSGRNVIWTGSMT
+901 LSGRNVIWTEAMT

-963 TNYDLTAE
+963 TNYDLTAG

-988 AAGGHTGDHGYVF
+988 AAGGPTGDHGYVF

-1021 ATGQVMG
+1021 ATATTQVMG
-1028 VGIAPGNAHL
+1028 VGVAPGDAHL

-1059 EDYNTTRQATVTPGS
+1059 EDYNTGDRQATVTPGS
-1074 TTRHTIPS
+1074 TTRHTIDS
-1082 LTNGTEYTVRV
+1082 LTNGTAYTVRV
-1093 IATRTGANDGPPS
+1093 IATRTGATDGPPS
-1106 AEVTGT
+1106 AEMTGT
-1112 PEPEPFEV
+1112 PVAPGVTVSTTALTVPEEDTTGDSYTVVLATQSTANVRVTVAGHAGTTVTPTPGTLTFTTMTWDTAQTVTVTAGHDADTADESV
-1120 EIVGVPDVAVTGESY
+1120 SLTHSATSPDSDYEGIPITSVAVAVTDNDTAQVMGVGVAPGDAHLVVTWTTVDTATGY
-1135 ELTVQSDED
+1135 TVQWRSGGEDYNTGDRQATVTPGSTTRHTID
-1144 SLVYAWRVDG
+1144 SLTNG
-1154 GAIEPDD
+1154 
-1161 VQVDGGAIEPD
+1161 
-1172 DVQMVVWTAPETAGV
+1172 TAYT
-1187 AWIHV
+1187 
-1192 DVTREDGVTAGQSAY
+1192 
-1207 VRVEVP
+1207 VRVIATRTGATDGPPSAEMTGTP
-1213 EPEPVPALPL
+1213 TAEPVPVPALPMAGAIGLGLLL
-1223 LGQLLLALGLAGA
+1223 LGMGRRALRGRARGCQAAWLMAAGSDKRRSVNQPRPENNRVY
-1236 GAMRLVRSARRP
+1236 GVFRRVDSLSPRGSSPRSRLE

>member
-1 MDRLSE
+1 MDCASE
-7 SGAIAGSKEPRT
+7 PGGIAAGTEPRT

-24 APPPR
+24 ALPPDGRAFLCQDLASPAARDPR
-29 NAATLLRGARAVAGA
+29 GSSLPFARRSSLRRRLRARAAAGV
-44 LAALALGFASLLHA
+44 LVALALGFASLLHA
-58 AETTVSQFAEGAT
+58 AETTVSQFAAGAT

-92 TAGPQPGN
+92 TAGTEPDN

-110 STSVAHSN
+110 SRSVAHSN

-126 GAGKYFCASFS
+126 GTGKYFCASFS
-137 PSRGPGIWNNIQDH
+137 PSTIPGIWNNLQGH

-156 EIFNNTTITAT
+156 LINNNRTITAT
-167 LAVTADTP
+167 LTVTADTP
-175 IGTTITFGA
+175 IGTTISFGA
-184 IENNGRPRSG
+184 IESNGRPRSG
-194 GLLLTVSTAPTKP
+194 GLLLTVSTKP

-276 EVRVSVTNARGSS
+276 DVRVSVTNARGSS
-289 EWVMGATAFSTRA
+289 EWVMGATAFSTQA
-302 NTPATGVPTI
+302 NTPATGAPTI
-312 TGTAG
+312 TGPAG
-317 VGQVLTASTTG
+317 VGQVLTASTTS
-328 ISDADGLPATFSY
+328 IADADGLPATFSY

-353 PVDIPGAIAA
+353 PVDIPAA
-363 TYTLTA
+363 TDASYTLTA

-378 RVSFTDD
+378 KVSFTDD

-548 ATGAPGITGTAE
+548 ATGALGITGTAE
-560 DGQVLGVDV
+560 VGQVLGVDV

-644 TAAASA
+644 TAAA
-650 VAAVTVPDF
+650 
-659 AGRRKI
+659 
-665 WTAVLTMGDFTS
+665 
-677 GPVSYRGYGRFPD
+677 
-690 AGGDGG
+690 
-696 GLDPAM
+696 
-702 FTIGLNEYEI
+702 
-712 EFLAVDAIRLYFSLP
+712 
-727 LGAIWR
+727 
-733 TPATAALRLH
+733 TAA
-743 VCNAPYDFSDSHFAW
+743 
-758 DGRSNVIPEHAW
+758 
-770 DTALDWSSVSTRTV
+770 
-784 HLSLPDNRSAT
+784 
-795 GAPVITGTAEVG
+795 
-807 QVLDVGVAGIEDE
+807 
-820 DGLYDVEYA
+820 
-829 YQWVRVAADG
+829 
-839 TSNEEDI
+839 
-846 SGATAAT
+846 
-853 YTLTADDVG
+853 
-862 KKVKVEMSFTDDFGS
+862 
-877 DEQRPSAPT
+877 
-886 ATVTAAASAVCAVPS
+886 CAVPS
-901 LSGRNVIWTGSMT
+901 LSGRNVIWTEAMT

-963 TNYDLTAE
+963 TNYDLTAG

-988 AAGGHTGDHGYVF
+988 AAGGPTGDHGYVF

-1021 ATGQVMG
+1021 ATATTQVMG
-1028 VGIAPGNAHL
+1028 VGVAPGDAHL

-1059 EDYNTTRQATVTPGS
+1059 QDYNTTRQATVTPGS
-1074 TTRHTIPS
+1074 TTRHTIDG
-1082 LTNGTEYTVRV
+1082 LANGTAYTVRV
-1093 IATRTGANDGPPS
+1093 IATRTGATDGPPS
-1106 AEVTGT
+1106 AEMTGT
-1112 PEPEPFEV
+1112 PAAPGVTVSTTALTVPEEDTTGDSYTVVLATQPTANVRVTVAGHAGTTVTPTPGTLTFTTMTWDTAQTVTVTAGHDADTADESV
-1120 EIVGVPDVAVTGESY
+1120 SLTHSATSPDSDYEGIPIAGVAVTVTDNDTAQVMGVEVAPGDAHLVVTWTAVDAATGY
-1135 ELTVQSDED
+1135 TVQ
-1144 SLVYAWRVDG
+1144 WRSGSQGYTTGDRQATVTPGSTTRHTIDG
-1154 GAIEPDD
+1154 LANG
-1161 VQVDGGAIEPD
+1161 
-1172 DVQMVVWTAPETAGV
+1172 TTY
-1187 AWIHV
+1187 
-1192 DVTREDGVTAGQSAY
+1192 T
-1207 VRVEVP
+1207 VRVIATRTGATDGPPSAEMTGTPREP

-1223 LGQLLLALGLAGA
+1223 AGAIGLGLLLLGTGARALRG
-1236 GAMRLVRSARRP
+1236 RARG

>member
-1 MDRLSE
+1 
-7 SGAIAGSKEPRT
+7 
-19 CRADV
+19 
-24 APPPR
+24 
-29 NAATLLRGARAVAGA
+29 
-44 LAALALGFASLLHA
+44 
-58 AETTVSQFAEGAT
+58 
-71 WSLHGET
+71 
-78 SPVPGGTYTYTITR
+78 
-92 TAGPQPGN
+92 
-100 EYAGFHVPST
+100 
-110 STSVAHSN
+110 
-118 LGSNPMSC
+118 MSC

-137 PSRGPGIWNNIQDH
+137 PSRGPGIWNNIQAH

-276 EVRVSVTNARGSS
+276 EVRVSVTNMSNLSS
-289 EWVMGATAFSTRA
+289 QWVEGATAFRTRA
-302 NTPATGVPTI
+302 NTPATGAPAI
-312 TGTAG
+312 TGTAT

-353 PVDIPGAIAA
+353 PVDIPGATAA

-369 PDVGKKLKV
+369 PDVGKKLRV

-385 LETTETLTSDAYPSG
+385 LETTETLTSAAFPSS
-400 GTVTAAATCPVPD
+400 GTVAAAVVACPVPD

-421 TAVLTMGDFTTQ
+421 TAVLTMGDFTAQ

-466 VEELAVDAIRLY
+466 VEELAVDASRLY
-478 FSLPLRA
+478 FFLPLRA

-497 HVCNAPYDFSDSHYA
+497 HVCNAPYDFSDSHY
-512 WDGRSNVI
+512 
-520 PEHAWDTAL
+520 
-529 DWSSVSTRT
+529 
-538 VHLSL
+538 
-543 PDNRS
+543 
-548 ATGAPGITGTAE
+548 
-560 DGQVLGVDV
+560 
-569 TGIEDEDGLYDVEYA
+569 
-584 YQWVRVDADGTS
+584 
-596 NEEDI
+596 
-601 SGATAATYTL
+601 
-611 TADDAG
+611 
-617 KKVKVEVS
+617 
-625 FTDDFGSDEQR
+625 
-636 PSAPTATV
+636 
-644 TAAASA
+644 
-650 VAAVTVPDF
+650 
-659 AGRRKI
+659 
-665 WTAVLTMGDFTS
+665 
-677 GPVSYRGYGRFPD
+677 
-690 AGGDGG
+690 
-696 GLDPAM
+696 
-702 FTIGLNEYEI
+702 
-712 EFLAVDAIRLYFSLP
+712 
-727 LGAIWR
+727 
-733 TPATAALRLH
+733 
-743 VCNAPYDFSDSHFAW
+743 AW

-829 YQWVRVAADG
+829 YQWVRVDG

-862 KKVKVEMSFTDDFGS
+862 KKVKVEASFTDDFGS

-886 ATVTAAASAVCAVPS
+886 ATVTAAATAVCAVPS

-934 LDDQTFTVGTNDYR
+934 LDDETFTVGTNDYR

-988 AAGGHTGDHGYVF
+988 AAGRPIGDHGYVF

-1021 ATGQVMG
+1021 ATTTAPGQVMG
-1028 VGIAPGNAHL
+1028 VGVAPGNEHL
-1038 VVTWTAVDTA
+1038 VVTWTAVDDATGYKVQWKSGGEDYNTGERQATVTPGSTTSHTIPGLANGAEYTVRVIATRTGADDGPPSAEVTGTPAVPAAAGVTVSKTALTVVEEDTTGDSYTVVLDTRPAANVLVTVAGHAGTDVTPTPGALTFTAMDWDTARTVTVTAGNDADTADESVSLTHGAQSADSDYEGITIAGVAVTVNDNDTARVMGVMVEPGDAQLVVTWTAVDNA

-1059 EDYNTTRQATVTPGS
+1059 EDYDTGDRQATVTPGS
-1074 TTRHTIPS
+1074 TTSHTIPG
-1082 LTNGTEYTVRV
+1082 LANGTEYTVRV

-1106 AEVTGT
+1106 AAMTGT
-1112 PEPEPFEV
+1112 P
-1120 EIVGVPDVAVTGESY
+1120 TGEP
-1135 ELTVQSDED
+1135 V
-1144 SLVYAWRVDG
+1144 
-1154 GAIEPDD
+1154 
-1161 VQVDGGAIEPD
+1161 
-1172 DVQMVVWTAPETAGV
+1172 
-1187 AWIHV
+1187 
-1192 DVTREDGVTAGQSAY
+1192 
-1207 VRVEVP
+1207 
-1213 EPEPVPALPL
+1213 PVPALPMA
-1223 LGQLLLALGLAGA
+1223 GAIALGLLLLGTGRRAL
-1236 GAMRLVRSARRP
+1236 RCRARG

>member
-24 APPPR
+24 ALPPDGCAFLSQDLASPAARDPR
-29 NAATLLRGARAVAGA
+29 GSSLPFARRSSLRRRLRARAAAGA
-44 LAALALGFASLLHA
+44 LVALALGFASLLHA
-58 AETTVSQFAEGAT
+58 AETTVSQFAAGAT
-71 WSLHGET
+71 WSLRGET

-92 TAGPQPGN
+92 TAGTEPDN

-110 STSVAHSN
+110 SRSVAHSN

-126 GAGKYFCASFS
+126 GTGKYFCASFS
-137 PSRGPGIWNNIQDH
+137 PSTIPGIWNNLQGH

-156 EIFNNTTITAT
+156 LINNNRTITAT
-167 LAVTADTP
+167 LTVTADTP
-175 IGTTITFGA
+175 IGTTISFGA
-184 IENNGRPRSG
+184 IESNGRPRSG
-194 GLLLTVSTAPTKP
+194 GLLLTVSTKP

-276 EVRVSVTNARGSS
+276 DVRVSVTNARGSS

-302 NTPATGVPTI
+302 NTPATGAPTI

-317 VGQVLTASTTG
+317 VGQVLTASTTS
-328 ISDADGLPATFSY
+328 IADADGLPATFSY

-353 PVDIPGAIAA
+353 PVDIPAA
-363 TYTLTA
+363 TDASYTLTA
-369 PDVGKKLKV
+369 PDVGKKVKV
-378 RVSFTDD
+378 KVSFTDD

-548 ATGAPGITGTAE
+548 ATGALGITGTAE
-560 DGQVLGVDV
+560 VGQVLGVDV

-644 TAAASA
+644 TAAA
-650 VAAVTVPDF
+650 
-659 AGRRKI
+659 
-665 WTAVLTMGDFTS
+665 
-677 GPVSYRGYGRFPD
+677 
-690 AGGDGG
+690 
-696 GLDPAM
+696 
-702 FTIGLNEYEI
+702 
-712 EFLAVDAIRLYFSLP
+712 
-727 LGAIWR
+727 
-733 TPATAALRLH
+733 TAA
-743 VCNAPYDFSDSHFAW
+743 
-758 DGRSNVIPEHAW
+758 
-770 DTALDWSSVSTRTV
+770 
-784 HLSLPDNRSAT
+784 
-795 GAPVITGTAEVG
+795 
-807 QVLDVGVAGIEDE
+807 
-820 DGLYDVEYA
+820 
-829 YQWVRVAADG
+829 
-839 TSNEEDI
+839 
-846 SGATAAT
+846 
-853 YTLTADDVG
+853 
-862 KKVKVEMSFTDDFGS
+862 
-877 DEQRPSAPT
+877 
-886 ATVTAAASAVCAVPS
+886 CAVPS
-901 LSGRNVIWTGSMT
+901 LSGRNVIWTEAMT

-963 TNYDLTAE
+963 TNYDLTAG

-988 AAGGHTGDHGYVF
+988 AAGGPTGDHGYVF

-1021 ATGQVMG
+1021 ATTTAPGQVMG
-1028 VGIAPGNAHL
+1028 VGVAPGNAHL

-1048 TGYTVQWRSGG
+1048 TGYAVQWTSGG
-1059 EDYNTTRQATVTPGS
+1059 QDYNTGDRQATVTPGS
-1074 TTRHTIPS
+1074 TTRHTIEG
-1082 LTNGTEYTVRV
+1082 LANGTAYTVRV
-1093 IATRTGANDGPPS
+1093 IATRTGADDGPPS
-1106 AEVTGT
+1106 AEMTGT
-1112 PEPEPFEV
+1112 PAVPGVTVSQTVLTVPEEDTTGDSYTVVLATPPTANVRVTVAGHAGTAVTPTPGTLTFTTTNWDTAQTVTVTAGHDTDTTDESV
-1120 EIVGVPDVAVTGESY
+1120 SLTHSATSPDSDYEGIPIAGVAVAVTDNDTAQVMGVEVAPGDAQLVVTWTAVDAATGY
-1135 ELTVQSDED
+1135 TVQWTSGSED
-1144 SLVYAWRVDG
+1144 YTTGDRQATVTSGSTTRHTIDG
-1154 GAIEPDD
+1154 LTNG
-1161 VQVDGGAIEPD
+1161 
-1172 DVQMVVWTAPETAGV
+1172 TTY
-1187 AWIHV
+1187 
-1192 DVTREDGVTAGQSAY
+1192 T
-1207 VRVEVP
+1207 VRVIATRTGATDGPPSAEMTGTPREP

-1223 LGQLLLALGLAGA
+1223 AGAIGLGLLLLGTGARALRG
-1236 GAMRLVRSARRP
+1236 RARG

>member
-175 IGTTITFGA
+175 IGTTIAFGA

-302 NTPATGVPTI
+302 NTPATGAPTI

-341 QWVRVDADGTSN
+341 QWVRVDADGTLN

-369 PDVGKKLKV
+369 PDVGKKVKV

-385 LETTETLTSDAYPSG
+385 LETTETLTSAAFPSS
-400 GTVTAAATCPVPD
+400 GTV
-413 FAGRRKIW
+413 
-421 TAVLTMGDFTTQ
+421 
-433 GSPLRGYGR
+433 
-442 FPDAGGD
+442 
-449 GGGLDPATF
+449 
-458 TIGLNEYA
+458 
-466 VEELAVDAIRLY
+466 
-478 FSLPLRA
+478 
-485 IWRTPATAALRL
+485 
-497 HVCNAPYDFSDSHYA
+497 
-512 WDGRSNVI
+512 
-520 PEHAWDTAL
+520 
-529 DWSSVSTRT
+529 
-538 VHLSL
+538 
-543 PDNRS
+543 
-548 ATGAPGITGTAE
+548 
-560 DGQVLGVDV
+560 
-569 TGIEDEDGLYDVEYA
+569 
-584 YQWVRVDADGTS
+584 
-596 NEEDI
+596 
-601 SGATAATYTL
+601 
-611 TADDAG
+611 
-617 KKVKVEVS
+617 
-625 FTDDFGSDEQR
+625 
-636 PSAPTATV
+636 
-644 TAAASA
+644 ASA
-650 VAAVTVPDF
+650 VAACPVPDF

-690 AGGDGG
+690 ARGDGG

-758 DGRSNVIPEHAW
+758 DGRSNVIPEHSW

-862 KKVKVEMSFTDDFGS
+862 KKVKVEVSFTDDFGS

-988 AAGGHTGDHGYVF
+988 AAGGPTGDHGYVF

-1028 VGIAPGNAHL
+1028 VGVAPGNAHL

-1161 VQVDGGAIEPD
+1161 VQ
-1172 DVQMVVWTAPETAGV
+1172 MVVWTAPETAGV

>member
-24 APPPR
+24 ALPPDGCAFLSQDLASPAARDPR
-29 NAATLLRGARAVAGA
+29 GSSLPFARRSSLRRRLRARAAAGA
-44 LAALALGFASLLHA
+44 LVALALGFASLLHA
-58 AETTVSQFAEGAT
+58 AETTVSQFAAGAT

-92 TAGPQPGN
+92 TAGTEPDN

-110 STSVAHSN
+110 SRSVAHSN

-126 GAGKYFCASFS
+126 GTGKYFCASFS
-137 PSRGPGIWNNIQDH
+137 PSTIPGIWNNLQGH

-156 EIFNNTTITAT
+156 LINNNRTITAT
-167 LAVTADTP
+167 LTVTADTP
-175 IGTTITFGA
+175 IGTTISFGA
-184 IENNGRPRSG
+184 IESNGRPRSG
-194 GLLLTVSTAPTKP
+194 GLLLTVSTKP

-276 EVRVSVTNARGSS
+276 DVRVSVTNARGSS

-302 NTPATGVPTI
+302 NTPATGAPTI

-317 VGQVLTASTTG
+317 VGQVLTASTTS
-328 ISDADGLPATFSY
+328 IADADGLPATFSY

-353 PVDIPGAIAA
+353 PVDIPAA
-363 TYTLTA
+363 TDASYTLTA
-369 PDVGKKLKV
+369 PDVGKKVKV
-378 RVSFTDD
+378 KVSFTDD

-548 ATGAPGITGTAE
+548 ATGALGITGTAE
-560 DGQVLGVDV
+560 VGQVLGVDV

-644 TAAASA
+644 TAAA
-650 VAAVTVPDF
+650 
-659 AGRRKI
+659 
-665 WTAVLTMGDFTS
+665 
-677 GPVSYRGYGRFPD
+677 
-690 AGGDGG
+690 
-696 GLDPAM
+696 
-702 FTIGLNEYEI
+702 
-712 EFLAVDAIRLYFSLP
+712 
-727 LGAIWR
+727 
-733 TPATAALRLH
+733 TAA
-743 VCNAPYDFSDSHFAW
+743 
-758 DGRSNVIPEHAW
+758 G
-770 DTALDWSSVSTRTV
+770 
-784 HLSLPDNRSAT
+784 
-795 GAPVITGTAEVG
+795 
-807 QVLDVGVAGIEDE
+807 
-820 DGLYDVEYA
+820 
-829 YQWVRVAADG
+829 
-839 TSNEEDI
+839 
-846 SGATAAT
+846 
-853 YTLTADDVG
+853 
-862 KKVKVEMSFTDDFGS
+862 
-877 DEQRPSAPT
+877 
-886 ATVTAAASAVCAVPS
+886 AVPS
-901 LSGRNVIWTGSMT
+901 LSGRNVIWTEAMT

-963 TNYDLTAE
+963 TNYDLTAG

-988 AAGGHTGDHGYVF
+988 AAGGPTGDHGYVF

-1021 ATGQVMG
+1021 ATTTAPGQVMG
-1028 VGIAPGNAHL
+1028 VGVAPGERAAGGDLDGGGHRHGL
-1038 VVTWTAVDTA
+1038 RGAVDV
-1048 TGYTVQWRSGG
+1048 GR
-1059 EDYNTTRQATVTPGS
+1059 PGLQHRRPAS
-1074 TTRHTIPS
+1074 H
-1082 LTNGTEYTVRV
+1082 GH
-1093 IATRTGANDGPPS
+1093 
-1106 AEVTGT
+1106 
-1112 PEPEPFEV
+1112 
-1120 EIVGVPDVAVTGESY
+1120 
-1135 ELTVQSDED
+1135 
-1144 SLVYAWRVDG
+1144 
-1154 GAIEPDD
+1154 
-1161 VQVDGGAIEPD
+1161 
-1172 DVQMVVWTAPETAGV
+1172 AGV
-1187 AWIHV
+1187 DHAPHDRGPRQRHGIH
-1192 DVTREDGVTAGQSAY
+1192 
-1207 VRVEVP
+1207 
-1213 EPEPVPALPL
+1213 
-1223 LGQLLLALGLAGA
+1223 GA
-1236 GAMRLVRSARRP
+1236 GDRDPDRRRPTARPPRR

>member
-24 APPPR
+24 ALPPDGCAFLSQDLASPAARDPR
-29 NAATLLRGARAVAGA
+29 GSSLPFARRSSLRRRLRARAAAGA
-44 LAALALGFASLLHA
+44 LVALALGFASLLHA
-58 AETTVSQFAEGAT
+58 AETTVSQFAAGAT

-92 TAGPQPGN
+92 TAGTERDN

-110 STSVAHSN
+110 SRSVAHSN

-126 GAGKYFCASFS
+126 GTGKYFCASFS
-137 PSRGPGIWNNIQDH
+137 PSTIPGIWNNLQGH

-156 EIFNNTTITAT
+156 LINNNRTITAT
-167 LAVTADTP
+167 LTVTADTP
-175 IGTTITFGA
+175 IGTTISFGA
-184 IENNGRPRSG
+184 IESNGRPRSG
-194 GLLLTVSTAPTKP
+194 GLLLTVSTKP
-207 PDPTPPTLVSA
+207 ADPTPPTLVSA

-276 EVRVSVTNARGSS
+276 DVRVSVTNARGSS

-302 NTPATGVPTI
+302 NTPATGAPTI

-317 VGQVLTASTTG
+317 VGQVLTASTTS
-328 ISDADGLPATFSY
+328 IADADGLPATFSY

-353 PVDIPGAIAA
+353 PVDIPAA
-363 TYTLTA
+363 TDASYTLTA
-369 PDVGKKLKV
+369 PDVGKKVKV
-378 RVSFTDD
+378 KVSFTDD

-548 ATGAPGITGTAE
+548 ATGALGITGTAE
-560 DGQVLGVDV
+560 VGQVLGVDV

-644 TAAASA
+644 TAAA
-650 VAAVTVPDF
+650 
-659 AGRRKI
+659 
-665 WTAVLTMGDFTS
+665 
-677 GPVSYRGYGRFPD
+677 
-690 AGGDGG
+690 
-696 GLDPAM
+696 
-702 FTIGLNEYEI
+702 
-712 EFLAVDAIRLYFSLP
+712 
-727 LGAIWR
+727 
-733 TPATAALRLH
+733 TAA
-743 VCNAPYDFSDSHFAW
+743 
-758 DGRSNVIPEHAW
+758 
-770 DTALDWSSVSTRTV
+770 
-784 HLSLPDNRSAT
+784 
-795 GAPVITGTAEVG
+795 
-807 QVLDVGVAGIEDE
+807 
-820 DGLYDVEYA
+820 
-829 YQWVRVAADG
+829 
-839 TSNEEDI
+839 
-846 SGATAAT
+846 
-853 YTLTADDVG
+853 
-862 KKVKVEMSFTDDFGS
+862 
-877 DEQRPSAPT
+877 
-886 ATVTAAASAVCAVPS
+886 CAVPS
-901 LSGRNVIWTGSMT
+901 LSGRNVIWTEAMT

-963 TNYDLTAE
+963 TNYDLTAG

-988 AAGGHTGDHGYVF
+988 AAGGPTGDHGYVF
-1001 STTGLSWSSG
+1001 STTGLSWFSG

-1021 ATGQVMG
+1021 ATTTAPGQVMG
-1028 VGIAPGNAHL
+1028 VGVAPGNAQL

-1048 TGYTVQWRSGG
+1048 TGYTVQWTSGG
-1059 EDYNTTRQATVTPGS
+1059 QDYNTGDRQATVTPGS
-1074 TTRHTIPS
+1074 TTRHTIEGLANGTAYTVRVIATRTGVTDGPPS
-1082 LTNGTEYTVRV
+1082 AEMTGTPAVPGVTVSQTVLTVPEEDTTGDSYTVVLATPPTANVRVTVAGHAGTAVTPTPGTLTFTTTNWDTAQTVTVTAGHDTDTTDESVSLTHSATSPDSDYEGIPIAGVAVAVTDNDTAQVMGVEVAPGDAQLVVTWTAVDAATGYTVQWTSGSEDYTTGDRQATVTSGSTTRHTIDGLTNGTTYTVRV
-1093 IATRTGANDGPPS
+1093 IATRTGATDGPPS
-1106 AEVTGT
+1106 AEMTGT
-1112 PEPEPFEV
+1112 P
-1120 EIVGVPDVAVTGESY
+1120 
-1135 ELTVQSDED
+1135 
-1144 SLVYAWRVDG
+1144 
-1154 GAIEPDD
+1154 
-1161 VQVDGGAIEPD
+1161 
-1172 DVQMVVWTAPETAGV
+1172 
-1187 AWIHV
+1187 
-1192 DVTREDGVTAGQSAY
+1192 RE
-1207 VRVEVP
+1207 P

-1223 LGQLLLALGLAGA
+1223 AGAIGLGLLLLGTGARALRG
-1236 GAMRLVRSARRP
+1236 RARG

>member
-29 NAATLLRGARAVAGA
+29 TAATLLRGARAAAGA

-58 AETTVSQFAEGAT
+58 AETTVSQFAAGAT

-78 SPVPGGTYTYTITR
+78 SPVPGGTYIYTITR
-92 TAGPQPGN
+92 TAGNEPDN

-110 STSVAHSN
+110 SRSVAHSN

-126 GAGKYFCASFS
+126 GRGKYFCASFS
-137 PSRGPGIWNNIQDH
+137 PSRSPGIWNNLQGH

-156 EIFNNTTITAT
+156 LIFNNRTITAT
-167 LAVTADTP
+167 LTVTADTP
-175 IGTTITFGA
+175 IGTTISFGA

-237 VRNYLHYRVQ
+237 VRNYLHYRLQ

-276 EVRVSVTNARGSS
+276 EVRVSVTNASGSS

-302 NTPATGVPTI
+302 NTPATGAPSI

-328 ISDADGLPATFSY
+328 IADADGRPANFSY

-353 PVDIPGAIAA
+353 PVDIPAATDA
-363 TYTLTA
+363 TYTLT
-369 PDVGKKLKV
+369 DDDLGKKIKV

-548 ATGAPGITGTAE
+548 ATGAPVITGTAE
-560 DGQVLGVDV
+560 IGQVLGVDV
-569 TGIEDEDGLYDVEYA
+569 TDIEDEDGLYDVEYA

-611 TADDAG
+611 TADDVG

-644 TAAASA
+644 TAP
-650 VAAVTVPDF
+650 VA
-659 AGRRKI
+659 
-665 WTAVLTMGDFTS
+665 
-677 GPVSYRGYGRFPD
+677 
-690 AGGDGG
+690 
-696 GLDPAM
+696 
-702 FTIGLNEYEI
+702 
-712 EFLAVDAIRLYFSLP
+712 
-727 LGAIWR
+727 
-733 TPATAALRLH
+733 
-743 VCNAPYDFSDSHFAW
+743 
-758 DGRSNVIPEHAW
+758 
-770 DTALDWSSVSTRTV
+770 
-784 HLSLPDNRSAT
+784 
-795 GAPVITGTAEVG
+795 
-807 QVLDVGVAGIEDE
+807 
-820 DGLYDVEYA
+820 
-829 YQWVRVAADG
+829 
-839 TSNEEDI
+839 
-846 SGATAAT
+846 
-853 YTLTADDVG
+853 
-862 KKVKVEMSFTDDFGS
+862 
-877 DEQRPSAPT
+877 
-886 ATVTAAASAVCAVPS
+886 AVCAVPS

-988 AAGGHTGDHGYVF
+988 AAGGPTGDHGYVF

-1028 VGIAPGNAHL
+1028 VGVAPGNAQL

-1048 TGYTVQWRSGG
+1048 TGYKVQWKSGG
-1059 EDYNTTRQATVTPGS
+1059 EDYNTGDWQATATSGS
-1074 TTRHTIPS
+1074 TTSHTIEG
-1082 LTNGTEYTVRV
+1082 LTNGTAYTVRV
-1093 IATRTGANDGPPS
+1093 IATRTGATDGPPS
-1106 AEVTGT
+1106 EEMTGT
-1112 PEPEPFEV
+1112 PAVPTLEPFEV

-1135 ELTVQSDED
+1135 ELTAQSDED

-1154 GAIEPDD
+1154 GAIEPD
-1161 VQVDGGAIEPD
+1161 A
-1172 DVQMVVWTAPETAGV
+1172 VQMVVWTAPETAGV

-1192 DVTREDGVTAGQSAY
+1192 DVTREDGVTAGHSAY
-1207 VRVEVP
+1207 VRVEVPEP

-1236 GAMRLVRSARRP
+1236 GAMRLVRSARGARRSRPAAHRFSSAQER

>member
-29 NAATLLRGARAVAGA
+29 TAATLLRGARAAAGA

-58 AETTVSQFAEGAT
+58 AETTVSQFAAGAT

-137 PSRGPGIWNNIQDH
+137 PSRGPGIWNNLQDH

-175 IGTTITFGA
+175 IGTTISFGA

-194 GLLLTVSTAPTKP
+194 GLLLTVSTKP

-276 EVRVSVTNARGSS
+276 EVRVSVTNASGSS

-302 NTPATGVPTI
+302 NTPATGAPSI

-328 ISDADGLPATFSY
+328 IADADGRPANFSY

-353 PVDIPGAIAA
+353 PVDIPGATDA
-363 TYTLTA
+363 TYTLT
-369 PDVGKKLKV
+369 DDDLGKKIKV

-385 LETTETLTSDAYPSG
+385 LETTETLTSAAFPSS
-400 GTVTAAATCPVPD
+400 GTVAA
-413 FAGRRKIW
+413 
-421 TAVLTMGDFTTQ
+421 
-433 GSPLRGYGR
+433 
-442 FPDAGGD
+442 
-449 GGGLDPATF
+449 
-458 TIGLNEYA
+458 
-466 VEELAVDAIRLY
+466 
-478 FSLPLRA
+478 
-485 IWRTPATAALRL
+485 
-497 HVCNAPYDFSDSHYA
+497 
-512 WDGRSNVI
+512 
-520 PEHAWDTAL
+520 
-529 DWSSVSTRT
+529 
-538 VHLSL
+538 
-543 PDNRS
+543 
-548 ATGAPGITGTAE
+548 
-560 DGQVLGVDV
+560 
-569 TGIEDEDGLYDVEYA
+569 
-584 YQWVRVDADGTS
+584 
-596 NEEDI
+596 
-601 SGATAATYTL
+601 
-611 TADDAG
+611 
-617 KKVKVEVS
+617 
-625 FTDDFGSDEQR
+625 
-636 PSAPTATV
+636 
-644 TAAASA
+644 A
-650 VAAVTVPDF
+650 VAACPVPDF

-727 LGAIWR
+727 LRAIWR

-758 DGRSNVIPEHAW
+758 DGRSNVIPEHSW

-829 YQWVRVAADG
+829 YQWVRVDADG

-862 KKVKVEMSFTDDFGS
+862 KKVKVEVSFTDDFGS

-988 AAGGHTGDHGYVF
+988 AAGGPTGDHGYVF

-1028 VGIAPGNAHL
+1028 VGVAPGNAQL

-1048 TGYTVQWRSGG
+1048 TGYKVQWKSGG
-1059 EDYNTTRQATVTPGS
+1059 EDYNTGDWQATATSGS
-1074 TTRHTIPS
+1074 TTSHTIEG
-1082 LTNGTEYTVRV
+1082 LTNGTAYTVRV
-1093 IATRTGANDGPPS
+1093 IATRTGATDGQPS
-1106 AEVTGT
+1106 EEMTGT
-1112 PEPEPFEV
+1112 PAVPTLEPFEV
-1120 EIVGVPDVAVTGESY
+1120 EIVGVPDVAVAGESY
-1135 ELTVQSDED
+1135 ELTAQSDEE
-1144 SLVYAWRVDG
+1144 SLVYEWSVAG
-1154 GAIEPDD
+1154 GTIEPDD
-1161 VQVDGGAIEPD
+1161 A
-1172 DVQMVVWTAPETAGV
+1172 QMVVWTAPETASV

-1192 DVTREDGVTAGQSAY
+1192 DVTREDGATAGRSDY

-1213 EPEPVPALPL
+1213 EPEPEPVPALPL
-1223 LGQLLLALGLAGA
+1223 IGQLLLGVGLLGG
-1236 GAMRLVRSARRP
+1236 GARRLYRRRRQTTVYDTC

>member
-7 SGAIAGSKEPRT
+7 AGAIAGSKEPRT

-24 APPPR
+24 ASPPR
-29 NAATLLRGARAVAGA
+29 TAPPLLRGARAAAGA

-58 AETTVSQFAEGAT
+58 AETTVSQFAAGAT

-92 TAGPQPGN
+92 TAGNEPDN

-110 STSVAHSN
+110 SRSVAHSN

-137 PSRGPGIWNNIQDH
+137 PSEIPGIWNNLQGH

-156 EIFNNTTITAT
+156 LINNNTTITAT
-167 LAVTADTP
+167 LTVTADTP
-175 IGTTITFGA
+175 IGTTISFGA
-184 IENNGRPRSG
+184 IANYGRPRSG

-276 EVRVSVTNARGSS
+276 EVRVSVTNASGSS

-302 NTPATGVPTI
+302 NTPATGAPSI

-328 ISDADGLPATFSY
+328 IADADGLPANFSY

-353 PVDIPGAIAA
+353 PVDIPGATDA
-363 TYTLTA
+363 TYTLTDD
-369 PDVGKKLKV
+369 DVGKKVKV
-378 RVSFTDD
+378 KVSFTDD

-413 FAGRRKIW
+413 FADRRTIL

-520 PEHAWDTAL
+520 PEHTWDTAL

-560 DGQVLGVDV
+560 VGQVLGVDV

-601 SGATAATYTL
+601 SGATAATHTL

-644 TAAASA
+644 TAVARVAPAEAVEGEPLRFVVTLSAASA
-650 VAAVTVPDF
+650 ADTTLGYSVTGVTATAGTDYTAPAA
-659 AGRRKI
+659 G
-665 WTAVLTMGDFTS
+665 AVLTIPAGQTRGTITIETLADTVAEDRETLTLTLIN
-677 GPVSYRGYGRFPD
+677 PVN
-690 AGGDGG
+690 AT
-696 GLDPAM
+696 LDPAK
-702 FTIGLNEYEI
+702 
-712 EFLAVDAIRLYFSLP
+712 S
-727 LGAIWR
+727 
-733 TPATAALRLH
+733 
-743 VCNAPYDFSDSHFAW
+743 
-758 DGRSNVIPEHAW
+758 
-770 DTALDWSSVSTRTV
+770 
-784 HLSLPDNRSAT
+784 
-795 GAPVITGTAEVG
+795 TAE
-807 QVLDVGVAGIEDE
+807 
-820 DGLYDVEYA
+820 
-829 YQWVRVAADG
+829 G
-839 TSNEEDI
+839 TIRD
-846 SGATAAT
+846 A
-853 YTLTADDVG
+853 
-862 KKVKVEMSFTDDFGS
+862 
-877 DEQRPSAPT
+877 
-886 ATVTAAASAVCAVPS
+886 
-901 LSGRNVIWTGSMT
+901 
-914 VAVDPDNAGVF
+914 
-925 GFESGSFGT
+925 
-934 LDDQTFTVGTNDYR
+934 
-948 TRLVSLM
+948 
-955 GNVLTFAT
+955 
-963 TNYDLTAE
+963 
-971 EKDVLRLH
+971 
-979 VCAADLDFS
+979 
-988 AAGGHTGDHGYVF
+988 
-1001 STTGLSWSSG
+1001 
-1011 DTVTLRLSLP
+1011 
-1021 ATGQVMG
+1021 
-1028 VGIAPGNAHL
+1028 
-1038 VVTWTAVDTA
+1038 
-1048 TGYTVQWRSGG
+1048 
-1059 EDYNTTRQATVTPGS
+1059 
-1074 TTRHTIPS
+1074 
-1082 LTNGTEYTVRV
+1082 
-1093 IATRTGANDGPPS
+1093 
-1106 AEVTGT
+1106 
-1112 PEPEPFEV
+1112 
-1120 EIVGVPDVAVTGESY
+1120 
-1135 ELTVQSDED
+1135 
-1144 SLVYAWRVDG
+1144 
-1154 GAIEPDD
+1154 
-1161 VQVDGGAIEPD
+1161 
-1172 DVQMVVWTAPETAGV
+1172 
-1187 AWIHV
+1187 
-1192 DVTREDGVTAGQSAY
+1192 
-1207 VRVEVP
+1207 
-1213 EPEPVPALPL
+1213 EPVPVSVLPFL
-1223 LGQLLLALGLAGA
+1223 TWSWEVLID
-1236 GAMRLVRSARRP
+1236 RFSSAQER

>member
-7 SGAIAGSKEPRT
+7 AGAIAGSKEPRT

-24 APPPR
+24 ASPPR
-29 NAATLLRGARAVAGA
+29 TAPPLLRGARAAAGA
-44 LAALALGFASLLHA
+44 LVALALGFASLLHA

-92 TAGPQPGN
+92 TAGTQPGN

-110 STSVAHSN
+110 STSVTHSN

-137 PSRGPGIWNNIQDH
+137 PSRSPGIWNNIQDH
-151 HTIYT
+151 HAIYT

-276 EVRVSVTNARGSS
+276 EVRVSVTNASGSS

-302 NTPATGVPTI
+302 NTPATGAPSI

-328 ISDADGLPATFSY
+328 IADADGRPANFSY

-353 PVDIPGAIAA
+353 PVDIPGATDA
-363 TYTLTA
+363 TYTLTDD
-369 PDVGKKLKV
+369 DVGKKLKV

-466 VEELAVDAIRLY
+466 VEELAVDAIFLY

-560 DGQVLGVDV
+560 VGQVLGVDV

-644 TAAASA
+644 TAPVARVAPAEAVEGEPLRFVVTLSAASA
-650 VAAVTVPDF
+650 ADTTLGYSVTGVTATAGTDYTAPAA
-659 AGRRKI
+659 G
-665 WTAVLTMGDFTS
+665 AVLTIPAGQTRGTITIETLADTVAEDRETLTLTLIN
-677 GPVSYRGYGRFPD
+677 PVN
-690 AGGDGG
+690 AT
-696 GLDPAM
+696 LDPAKSTAEG
-702 FTIGLNEYEI
+702 TIR
-712 EFLAVDAIRLYFSLP
+712 DA
-727 LGAIWR
+727 
-733 TPATAALRLH
+733 
-743 VCNAPYDFSDSHFAW
+743 
-758 DGRSNVIPEHAW
+758 EH
-770 DTALDWSSVSTRTV
+770 VST
-784 HLSLPDNRSAT
+784 LPF
-795 GAPVITGTAEVG
+795 
-807 QVLDVGVAGIEDE
+807 L
-820 DGLYDVEYA
+820 
-829 YQWVRVAADG
+829 
-839 TSNEEDI
+839 
-846 SGATAAT
+846 
-853 YTLTADDVG
+853 
-862 KKVKVEMSFTDDFGS
+862 
-877 DEQRPSAPT
+877 
-886 ATVTAAASAVCAVPS
+886 
-901 LSGRNVIWTGSMT
+901 
-914 VAVDPDNAGVF
+914 
-925 GFESGSFGT
+925 
-934 LDDQTFTVGTNDYR
+934 
-948 TRLVSLM
+948 
-955 GNVLTFAT
+955 
-963 TNYDLTAE
+963 
-971 EKDVLRLH
+971 
-979 VCAADLDFS
+979 
-988 AAGGHTGDHGYVF
+988 
-1001 STTGLSWSSG
+1001 
-1011 DTVTLRLSLP
+1011 
-1021 ATGQVMG
+1021 
-1028 VGIAPGNAHL
+1028 
-1038 VVTWTAVDTA
+1038 TWTWEALID
-1048 TGYTVQWRSGG
+1048 RFS
-1059 EDYNTTRQATVTPGS
+1059 
-1074 TTRHTIPS
+1074 
-1082 LTNGTEYTVRV
+1082 
-1093 IATRTGANDGPPS
+1093 S
-1106 AEVTGT
+1106 AQE
-1112 PEPEPFEV
+1112 
-1120 EIVGVPDVAVTGESY
+1120 
-1135 ELTVQSDED
+1135 
-1144 SLVYAWRVDG
+1144 R
-1154 GAIEPDD
+1154 
-1161 VQVDGGAIEPD
+1161 
-1172 DVQMVVWTAPETAGV
+1172 
-1187 AWIHV
+1187 
-1192 DVTREDGVTAGQSAY
+1192 
-1207 VRVEVP
+1207 
-1213 EPEPVPALPL
+1213 
-1223 LGQLLLALGLAGA
+1223 
-1236 GAMRLVRSARRP
+1236 

>member
-7 SGAIAGSKEPRT
+7 SGAIAGSKDPRT

-24 APPPR
+24 ALPPDGRAFLSQDLASPAARDPR
-29 NAATLLRGARAVAGA
+29 GSSLPFARRSSLRRRLRARAAAGA
-44 LAALALGFASLLHA
+44 LVALALGFASLLHA

-92 TAGPQPGN
+92 TAGTEPDN

-126 GAGKYFCASFS
+126 GTGKYFCASFS
-137 PSRGPGIWNNIQDH
+137 PSTIPGIWNNLQGH

-156 EIFNNTTITAT
+156 LINNNRTITAT
-167 LAVTADTP
+167 LTVTADTP
-175 IGTTITFGA
+175 IGTTISFGA
-184 IENNGRPRSG
+184 IQSNGRPRSG
-194 GLLLTVSTAPTKP
+194 GLLLTVSTKP

-276 EVRVSVTNARGSS
+276 DVRVSVTNARGSS

-302 NTPATGVPTI
+302 NTPATGAPTI

-317 VGQVLTASTTG
+317 VGQVLTASTTS
-328 ISDADGLPATFSY
+328 IADADGLPATFSY

-353 PVDIPGAIAA
+353 PVDIPAA
-363 TYTLTA
+363 TDASYTLTA
-369 PDVGKKLKV
+369 ADVGKKVKV
-378 RVSFTDD
+378 KVSFTDD

-400 GTVTAAATCPVPD
+400 GTVTAAVTCPVPD

-548 ATGAPGITGTAE
+548 ATGALGITGTAE
-560 DGQVLGVDV
+560 VGQVLGVDV

-644 TAAASA
+644 T
-650 VAAVTVPDF
+650 VA
-659 AGRRKI
+659 
-665 WTAVLTMGDFTS
+665 
-677 GPVSYRGYGRFPD
+677 
-690 AGGDGG
+690 
-696 GLDPAM
+696 
-702 FTIGLNEYEI
+702 
-712 EFLAVDAIRLYFSLP
+712 
-727 LGAIWR
+727 
-733 TPATAALRLH
+733 ATAA
-743 VCNAPYDFSDSHFAW
+743 
-758 DGRSNVIPEHAW
+758 
-770 DTALDWSSVSTRTV
+770 
-784 HLSLPDNRSAT
+784 
-795 GAPVITGTAEVG
+795 
-807 QVLDVGVAGIEDE
+807 
-820 DGLYDVEYA
+820 
-829 YQWVRVAADG
+829 
-839 TSNEEDI
+839 
-846 SGATAAT
+846 
-853 YTLTADDVG
+853 
-862 KKVKVEMSFTDDFGS
+862 
-877 DEQRPSAPT
+877 
-886 ATVTAAASAVCAVPS
+886 CAVPS
-901 LSGRNVIWTGSMT
+901 LSGRNVIWTEAMT

-963 TNYDLTAE
+963 TNYDLTAG

-988 AAGGHTGDHGYVF
+988 AAGGPTGDHGYVF

-1021 ATGQVMG
+1021 ATATTQVMG
-1028 VGIAPGNAHL
+1028 VGVAPGDAHL

-1059 EDYNTTRQATVTPGS
+1059 EDYNTGDRQVTVTPGS
-1074 TTRHTIPS
+1074 TTRHTIDS
-1082 LTNGTEYTVRV
+1082 LTNGTAYTVRV
-1093 IATRTGANDGPPS
+1093 IATRTGATDGPPSAEMTGTPAAPGVTVSTTALTVPEEDTTGDSYTVVLATQPTANVRVTVAGHAGTTVTPTPGTLTFTTMTWDTAQTVTVTAGHDADTADESVSLTHSATSPDSDYEGIPIAGVTVTVTDKDTAQVMGVGVAPGDAHLVVTWTAVDTATGYTVQWRSGGEDYNTGDRQATVTPGATTRHTIDSLTNGTAYTVRVIATRTGATDGPPS

-1112 PEPEPFEV
+1112 P
-1120 EIVGVPDVAVTGESY
+1120 TG
-1135 ELTVQSDED
+1135 
-1144 SLVYAWRVDG
+1144 
-1154 GAIEPDD
+1154 
-1161 VQVDGGAIEPD
+1161 
-1172 DVQMVVWTAPETAGV
+1172 
-1187 AWIHV
+1187 
-1192 DVTREDGVTAGQSAY
+1192 
-1207 VRVEVP
+1207 
-1213 EPEPVPALPL
+1213 EPEPVPALPVAGAIGLGLLL
-1223 LGQLLLALGLAGA
+1223 LGTGGRALRG
-1236 GAMRLVRSARRP
+1236 RARG

>member
-1 MDRLSE
+1 MPDKHQ
-7 SGAIAGSKEPRT
+7 ART
-19 CRADV
+19 ECDTHLP
-24 APPPR
+24 APSPGGR
-29 NAATLLRGARAVAGA
+29 VRRGARAAAGA

-58 AETTVSQFAEGAT
+58 AETTVSQFAAGAT

-137 PSRGPGIWNNIQDH
+137 PSRGPGIWNNIQGH
-151 HTIYT
+151 HAIYT
-156 EIFNNTTITAT
+156 EIYNNTTITAT

-276 EVRVSVTNARGSS
+276 EVRVSVTNASGSS

-302 NTPATGVPTI
+302 NTPATGAPTI

-317 VGQVLTASTTG
+317 VGQVLTASTTS
-328 ISDADGLPATFSY
+328 IADADGLPATFSY

-353 PVDIPGAIAA
+353 PVDIPAA
-363 TYTLTA
+363 TDASYTLTA
-369 PDVGKKLKV
+369 PDVGKKVKV
-378 RVSFTDD
+378 KVSFTDD

-520 PEHAWDTAL
+520 PEHVWDTAL

-548 ATGAPGITGTAE
+548 ATGALGITGTAE
-560 DGQVLGVDV
+560 VGQVLGVDV

-596 NEEDI
+596 NPVDI
-601 SGATAATYTL
+601 LGETTATYTL
-611 TADDAG
+611 TDADEG
-617 KKVKVEVS
+617 KRIRVKVS
-625 FTDDFGSDEQR
+625 FTDDLGNQETLTSTAYPASGTVLSAIPPPPSPPPGDVVGYLENPGPHSFQSGIGVLSGWVCEAEEIVIELTSEAGEVGRFEAGYGTERLDTQGECGDTDNGFGLLFNWNLLGDGTHSVVARVDGLEWSRTTVTVTTLGEEFVRGAEGACLVSDFPLAGETAMLTWQQN
-636 PSAPTATV
+636 SQNFVIAEGTAPAGTTNRAGLIDIGYLENPGPNSFQSGIGVLSGWVCEAETVEIEITTEGGAVGRHVTAYGTERLDTLEACGDTANGFGLLFNWNLLGEGAHEVVAFVDDVELGRATV
-644 TAAASA
+644 R
-650 VAAVTVPDF
+650 VTTVGEGIE
-659 AGRRKI
+659 A
-665 WTAVLTMGDFTS
+665 
-677 GPVSYRGYGRFPD
+677 
-690 AGGDGG
+690 
-696 GLDPAM
+696 
-702 FTIGLNEYEI
+702 
-712 EFLAVDAIRLYFSLP
+712 EFLR
-727 LGAIWR
+727 GAEGEC
-733 TPATAALRLH
+733 
-743 VCNAPYDFSDSHFAW
+743 VVEDFPMP
-758 DGRSNVIPEHAW
+758 GE
-770 DTALDWSSVSTRTV
+770 
-784 HLSLPDNRSAT
+784 
-795 GAPVITGTAEVG
+795 
-807 QVLDVGVAGIEDE
+807 
-820 DGLYDVEYA
+820 
-829 YQWVRVAADG
+829 
-839 TSNEEDI
+839 
-846 SGATAAT
+846 
-853 YTLTADDVG
+853 
-862 KKVKVEMSFTDDFGS
+862 
-877 DEQRPSAPT
+877 
-886 ATVTAAASAVCAVPS
+886 
-901 LSGRNVIWTGSMT
+901 
-914 VAVDPDNAGVF
+914 
-925 GFESGSFGT
+925 
-934 LDDQTFTVGTNDYR
+934 
-948 TRLVSLM
+948 
-955 GNVLTFAT
+955 
-963 TNYDLTAE
+963 
-971 EKDVLRLH
+971 
-979 VCAADLDFS
+979 
-988 AAGGHTGDHGYVF
+988 
-1001 STTGLSWSSG
+1001 
-1011 DTVTLRLSLP
+1011 TVTLEWQQNS
-1021 ATGQVMG
+1021 Q
-1028 VGIAPGNAHL
+1028 NF
-1038 VVTWTAVDTA
+1038 
-1048 TGYTVQWRSGG
+1048 
-1059 EDYNTTRQATVTPGS
+1059 
-1074 TTRHTIPS
+1074 
-1082 LTNGTEYTVRV
+1082 V
-1093 IATRTGANDGPPS
+1093 ITD
-1106 AEVTGT
+1106 
-1112 PEPEPFEV
+1112 V
-1120 EIVGVPDVAVTGESY
+1120 E
-1135 ELTVQSDED
+1135 
-1144 SLVYAWRVDG
+1144 
-1154 GAIEPDD
+1154 
-1161 VQVDGGAIEPD
+1161 
-1172 DVQMVVWTAPETAGV
+1172 
-1187 AWIHV
+1187 
-1192 DVTREDGVTAGQSAY
+1192 
-1207 VRVEVP
+1207 
-1213 EPEPVPALPL
+1213 
-1223 LGQLLLALGLAGA
+1223 
-1236 GAMRLVRSARRP
+1236 